1 MDKYE
6 YKVRL
11 QEIKD
16 LIAKGEYVEAASIAD
31 TIDWTRVKSVMML
44 CTISD
49 LYKINRRLEDARDLL
64 LLAYDRY
71 PGGRSIVYSLCE
83 LFIKMGD
90 VVQAVEYYKE
100 FVQIAPKD
108 TGRYIL
114 QYKLYEAQDV
124 SIEERIEVLKELKS
138 KEYTEK
144 WAYELAYLY
153 HRIGLATKC
162 VEECDELIL
171 WFGEG
176 RYVMKA
182 MELKM
187 LHEPLTPS
195 QEEKYAEMKGEI
207 VRQKA
212 AEETGEVYPEAPE
225 EEKPEEEVDESPTK
239 EILMSDPDDIQVKV
253 MNVGQYD
260 TINMQKE
267 LAANMK
273 ELWDQKTDKEPEAE
287 GDTDLQETKR
297 LDSLADA
304 LEDFTMAETKVIET
318 DAVKEALNQPEEQG
332 EVFFGETSEM
342 TPVSVEDG
350 ASEITEETL
359 EQPMEAEILP
369 EEASFDDTIT
379 AATEEPDEEAAST
392 AAQTA
397 SGADETGI
405 AQAASAAGMNASVSV
420 GEENVSAADLNVSA
434 SAAENAEAISD
445 VEAPAQDGQGTV
457 SETAA
462 PKEEIQE
469 EITKEEEPETVVLPT
484 REIEEHINAQPA
496 MKPRIAATIDPHKPL
511 PEGMEKML
519 GMEYDGQISMVVPEA
534 EQVEKQITG
543 QISLED
549 VLAEWERVKKENE
562 QKRMEEVQQHILQQ
576 TGAMFTEFEAAT
588 RDGLLEKLEKGK
600 TIPADE
606 VEELEE
612 YQEPGQ
618 EDGEDYEE
626 PAGQDEFLD
635 ESYDD
640 YEEPVENAEEYT
652 GEEDAFAEEA
662 GEYAED
668 EAFDEDEAGD
678 YVEPVEAAEAEE
690 EFYEED
696 ADTADETDA
705 DDFEDA
711 ENDFDADDAEATGEG
726 ADEEA
731 AYETEADADEEAAE
745 DINADSKANDK
756 TAGKAG
762 TDTDA
767 EDIDAD
773 GETAEDEGADSETA
787 EEAGTDDAQDTETD
801 AADAKETDAEPAEEA
816 SADKADRKNVSR
828 DAAAKGK
835 KAPGQ
840 KNGKPVRKAGGKEQ
854 GRRLT
859 AEEKELFG
867 SYLQNKHTRE
877 QILNAIDKISL
888 AAYTGNIILTG
899 EEGMDT
905 LTLAKKLMKEV
916 QQTDSNF
923 SGKIAKI
930 SSESLNKK
938 GIAPVFDRI
947 VNGAL
952 IIQKANKLTDD
963 SVKDMQKAMNQEH
976 KGMIVILEDT
986 KGGAH
991 KLLKK
996 HPELKELFN
1005 IEIHVEA
1012 LDNDSLVSYGRK
1024 YAEEQEYGMDE
1035 MGVLALHTCI
1045 AERQTIDHIVTIEE
1059 VKDIIDDA
1067 IQHANKKTLGHF
1079 FDIIVAK
1086 RYDEEDRIILREN
1099 DFR

>member
-31 TIDWTRVKSVMML
+31 TIDWTKVKSVMML

-138 KEYTEK
+138 KEYIEK

-318 DAVKEALNQPEEQG
+318 DAVKEALNQSEEQG

-342 TPVSVEDG
+342 TPVSAEESS
-350 ASEITEETL
+350 AEITEETL
-359 EQPMEAEILP
+359 EQPMEAPVQSGQSTVP
-369 EEASFDDTIT
+369 EA
-379 AATEEPDEEAAST
+379 
-392 AAQTA
+392 
-397 SGADETGI
+397 
-405 AQAASAAGMNASVSV
+405 
-420 GEENVSAADLNVSA
+420 
-434 SAAENAEAISD
+434 
-445 VEAPAQDGQGTV
+445 
-457 SETAA
+457 AA
-462 PKEEIQE
+462 PKAEEKQE
-469 EITKEEEPETVVLPT
+469 AEEPQEEEPETVVLPA
-484 REIEEHINAQPA
+484 REIEEHINAQPV

-600 TIPADE
+600 TIPTDE

-612 YQEPGQ
+612 YYEPAQ
-618 EDGEDYEE
+618 EDGENYEE
-626 PAGQDEFLD
+626 PAEQDEFLD

-640 YEEPVENAEEYT
+640 YEEPVENTEEYT
-652 GEEDAFAEEA
+652 EEPNAADADIEVEEEPDAADADIDVEEEPDTADAEAEGEAAEEA
-662 GEYAED
+662 VDDTAAEK
-668 EAFDEDEAGD
+668 AGTE
-678 YVEPVEAAEAEE
+678 EPDAADTEAEE
-690 EFYEED
+690 EADATD
-696 ADTADETDA
+696 ADTEVGEEAAATEAAAEAVEDDVKDAETDA
-705 DDFEDA
+705 
-711 ENDFDADDAEATGEG
+711 
-726 ADEEA
+726 
-731 AYETEADADEEAAE
+731 
-745 DINADSKANDK
+745 
-756 TAGKAG
+756 
-762 TDTDA
+762 
-767 EDIDAD
+767 
-773 GETAEDEGADSETA
+773 
-787 EEAGTDDAQDTETD
+787 
-801 AADAKETDAEPAEEA
+801 
-816 SADKADRKNVSR
+816 VV
-828 DAAAKGK
+828 KGK

-840 KNGKPVRKAGGKEQ
+840 KKGKPVRKAGKEQ

-952 IIQKANKLTDD
+952 IIQKASKLSDD
-963 SVKDMQKAMNQEH
+963 SVKDMQKVMNQEH

-986 KGGAH
+986 RGGAH

-1067 IQHANKKTLGHF
+1067 IQHANRKTLGHF

>member
-31 TIDWTRVKSVMML
+31 TIDWTKVKSVMML

-138 KEYTEK
+138 KEYIEK

-318 DAVKEALNQPEEQG
+318 DAVKEALNQSEEQG

-342 TPVSVEDG
+342 TPVSAEESS
-350 ASEITEETL
+350 AEITEETL
-359 EQPMEAEILP
+359 EQPMEAPVQSGQSTVP
-369 EEASFDDTIT
+369 EA
-379 AATEEPDEEAAST
+379 
-392 AAQTA
+392 
-397 SGADETGI
+397 
-405 AQAASAAGMNASVSV
+405 
-420 GEENVSAADLNVSA
+420 
-434 SAAENAEAISD
+434 
-445 VEAPAQDGQGTV
+445 
-457 SETAA
+457 AA
-462 PKEEIQE
+462 PKAEEKQE
-469 EITKEEEPETVVLPT
+469 AEEPQEEEPETVVLPT
-484 REIEEHINAQPA
+484 KEIEEHINAQPA

-600 TIPADE
+600 TIPTDE

-612 YQEPGQ
+612 YYEPAQ

-626 PAGQDEFLD
+626 PAEQDEFLD

-640 YEEPVENAEEYT
+640 YEEPVENTEEYT
-652 GEEDAFAEEA
+652 EESEA
-662 GEYAED
+662 I
-668 EAFDEDEAGD
+668 
-678 YVEPVEAAEAEE
+678 AADTEAEE
-690 EFYEED
+690 E
-696 ADTADETDA
+696 A
-705 DDFEDA
+705 
-711 ENDFDADDAEATGEG
+711 
-726 ADEEA
+726 
-731 AYETEADADEEAAE
+731 
-745 DINADSKANDK
+745 
-756 TAGKAG
+756 
-762 TDTDA
+762 
-767 EDIDAD
+767 
-773 GETAEDEGADSETA
+773 
-787 EEAGTDDAQDTETD
+787 D
-801 AADAKETDAEPAEEA
+801 AADADIEVEEEPDAADADIEVEEEPDAADAEAEGEAAEEA
-816 SADKADRKNVSR
+816 VDDTAAEKAGTEEP
-828 DAAAKGK
+828 DAADTEAEEEPDATDADTEVGEEADATEAAAEAAKDDVKDAETDAKGK

-840 KNGKPVRKAGGKEQ
+840 KKGKPVRKAGKEQ

-905 LTLAKKLMKEV
+905 LTLAKKLMREV

-952 IIQKANKLTDD
+952 IIQKANKLSDD
-963 SVKDMQKAMNQEH
+963 SIKDMQKVMNQEH

-986 KGGAH
+986 RGGAH

-1067 IQHANKKTLGHF
+1067 IQHANRKTLGHF

>member
-138 KEYTEK
+138 KEYIEK

-212 AEETGEVYPEAPE
+212 AEEAGEVYPETPE

-239 EILMSDPDDIQVKV
+239 EILTSDPDDIQVKV

-318 DAVKEALNQPEEQG
+318 DAVKEALNQSEEQG

-342 TPVSVEDG
+342 TPVSAEESS
-350 ASEITEETL
+350 AEITEETL
-359 EQPMEAEILP
+359 EQPMEAP
-369 EEASFDDTIT
+369 VQSGQ
-379 AATEEPDEEAAST
+379 ST
-392 AAQTA
+392 VPVA
-397 SGADETGI
+397 
-405 AQAASAAGMNASVSV
+405 
-420 GEENVSAADLNVSA
+420 
-434 SAAENAEAISD
+434 
-445 VEAPAQDGQGTV
+445 
-457 SETAA
+457 AA
-462 PKEEIQE
+462 PKAEEPQE
-469 EITKEEEPETVVLPT
+469 EVLQEEVLQEEEPETVVLPA
-484 REIEEHINAQPA
+484 REIEEHINAQPV

-519 GMEYDGQISMVVPEA
+519 GMEYDGQISMVVPET

-612 YQEPGQ
+612 YHEPAQ

-626 PAGQDEFLD
+626 PAEQDEFLD

-640 YEEPVENAEEYT
+640 YEEPVENTEEYT
-652 GEEDAFAEEA
+652 EEPDTADTEAEGEAAEEA
-662 GEYAED
+662 VDDATADTEVEEEPDAADTEAE
-668 EAFDEDEAGD
+668 G
-678 YVEPVEAAEAEE
+678 EAAEEAVDDAAADTEVEEESDAAATEAEGEAAEE
-690 EFYEED
+690 AVD
-696 ADTADETDA
+696 DAAADTEVEEEPDATDAAAEAVEDDVKDAETDA
-705 DDFEDA
+705 
-711 ENDFDADDAEATGEG
+711 
-726 ADEEA
+726 
-731 AYETEADADEEAAE
+731 
-745 DINADSKANDK
+745 
-756 TAGKAG
+756 
-762 TDTDA
+762 
-767 EDIDAD
+767 
-773 GETAEDEGADSETA
+773 
-787 EEAGTDDAQDTETD
+787 
-801 AADAKETDAEPAEEA
+801 
-816 SADKADRKNVSR
+816 V
-828 DAAAKGK
+828 AKGK

-840 KNGKPVRKAGGKEQ
+840 KKGKPVRKAGKEQ

-952 IIQKANKLTDD
+952 IIQKANKLSDD
-963 SVKDMQKAMNQEH
+963 SVKDMQKVMNQEH

-986 KGGAH
+986 RGGAH

-1067 IQHANKKTLGHF
+1067 IQHANRKTLGHF

>member
-31 TIDWTRVKSVMML
+31 TIDWTKVKSVMML

-273 ELWDQKTDKEPEAE
+273 ELWDRKTDKEPEAE

-318 DAVKEALNQPEEQG
+318 DAVKEALNRPEEQG

-342 TPVSVEDG
+342 TPLSVEDG

-392 AAQTA
+392 AAQTV
-397 SGADETGI
+397 SGTDEAGI
-405 AQAASAAGMNASVSV
+405 AHVASV
-420 GEENVSAADLNVSA
+420 ADVNVSA
-434 SAAENAEAISD
+434 SAAENAEAVSD
-445 VEAPAQDGQGTV
+445 AEATAQDGQGTV

-462 PKEEIQE
+462 PKAEEIQE
-469 EITKEEEPETVVLPT
+469 EITEEEEPETVVLPT
-484 REIEEHINAQPA
+484 KEIEEHINAQPV

-600 TIPADE
+600 TVPADE

-612 YQEPGQ
+612 YQEPDQ

-626 PAGQDEFLD
+626 PAEQDEFPD

-652 GEEDAFAEEA
+652 GEEEAFAEEA
-662 GEYAED
+662 GEYTED
-668 EAFDEDEAGD
+668 EAFDEDEAED
-678 YVEPVEAAEAEE
+678 YVEPVEAAEEA
-690 EFYEED
+690 
-696 ADTADETDA
+696 
-705 DDFEDA
+705 
-711 ENDFDADDAEATGEG
+711 DAEA
-726 ADEEA
+726 A
-731 AYETEADADEEAAE
+731 
-745 DINADSKANDK
+745 K
-756 TAGKAG
+756 
-762 TDTDA
+762 
-767 EDIDAD
+767 
-773 GETAEDEGADSETA
+773 
-787 EEAGTDDAQDTETD
+787 DTETD
-801 AADAKETDAEPAEEA
+801 AADTQETDAADAQETDAADAQETDAADAQETDVEAAEEA
-816 SADKADRKNVSR
+816 SADKADRKNVSG

-835 KAPGQ
+835 KAPVQ
-840 KNGKPVRKAGGKEQ
+840 KNGKPVRKTGGKEQ

-916 QQTDSNF
+916 QQTDNNF

-996 HPELKELFN
+996 YPELKELFN

>member
-31 TIDWTRVKSVMML
+31 TIDWTKVKSVMML

-138 KEYTEK
+138 KEYIEK

-212 AEETGEVYPEAPE
+212 AEEAGEVYPEAPE

-239 EILMSDPDDIQVKV
+239 EILTSDPDDIQVKV

-318 DAVKEALNQPEEQG
+318 DAVKEALNQSEEQG

-342 TPVSVEDG
+342 TPVSAEESS
-350 ASEITEETL
+350 AEITEETL
-359 EQPMEAEILP
+359 EQPMEAPVQSGQSTVP
-369 EEASFDDTIT
+369 EA
-379 AATEEPDEEAAST
+379 
-392 AAQTA
+392 
-397 SGADETGI
+397 
-405 AQAASAAGMNASVSV
+405 
-420 GEENVSAADLNVSA
+420 
-434 SAAENAEAISD
+434 
-445 VEAPAQDGQGTV
+445 
-457 SETAA
+457 AA
-462 PKEEIQE
+462 PKAEEKQE
-469 EITKEEEPETVVLPT
+469 AEEPQEEEPETVVLPA
-484 REIEEHINAQPA
+484 REIEEHINAQPV

-600 TIPADE
+600 TIPSDE

-612 YQEPGQ
+612 YYEPAQ

-626 PAGQDEFLD
+626 PAEQDEFLD

-640 YEEPVENAEEYT
+640 YEEPVENTEEYT
-652 GEEDAFAEEA
+652 EESEAIDA
-662 GEYAED
+662 D
-668 EAFDEDEAGD
+668 T
-678 YVEPVEAAEAEE
+678 EAEE
-690 EFYEED
+690 EPNAAAADTEAEEEPD
-696 ADTADETDA
+696 AADADTEEEEEVDAADAEAAGEAAEEAVDDTAAEKAGTEEPDAADTEAEEEADTADA
-705 DDFEDA
+705 DTEV
-711 ENDFDADDAEATGEG
+711 GE
-726 ADEEA
+726 
-731 AYETEADADEEAAE
+731 EADATEAAAEAVE
-745 DINADSKANDK
+745 DDVK
-756 TAGKAG
+756 
-762 TDTDA
+762 DA
-767 EDIDAD
+767 E
-773 GETAEDEGADSETA
+773 
-787 EEAGTDDAQDTETD
+787 TD
-801 AADAKETDAEPAEEA
+801 
-816 SADKADRKNVSR
+816 
-828 DAAAKGK
+828 AKGK

-840 KNGKPVRKAGGKEQ
+840 KKGKPVRKAGKEQ
-854 GRRLT
+854 GRRFT

-952 IIQKANKLTDD
+952 IIQKANKLSDD
-963 SVKDMQKAMNQEH
+963 SVKDMQKVMNQEH

-986 KGGAH
+986 RGGAH

-1067 IQHANKKTLGHF
+1067 IQHANRKTLGHF

>member
-31 TIDWTRVKSVMML
+31 TIDWTKVKSVMML

-138 KEYTEK
+138 KEYIEK

-212 AEETGEVYPEAPE
+212 AEEAGEVYPEAPE

-239 EILMSDPDDIQVKV
+239 EILTSDPDDIQVKV

-318 DAVKEALNQPEEQG
+318 DAVKEALNQSEEQG

-342 TPVSVEDG
+342 TPVSAEESS
-350 ASEITEETL
+350 AEITEETL
-359 EQPMEAEILP
+359 EQPMEAPVQSGQSTVP
-369 EEASFDDTIT
+369 EA
-379 AATEEPDEEAAST
+379 
-392 AAQTA
+392 
-397 SGADETGI
+397 
-405 AQAASAAGMNASVSV
+405 
-420 GEENVSAADLNVSA
+420 
-434 SAAENAEAISD
+434 
-445 VEAPAQDGQGTV
+445 
-457 SETAA
+457 AA
-462 PKEEIQE
+462 PKAEEKQE
-469 EITKEEEPETVVLPT
+469 AEEPQEEEPETVVLPA
-484 REIEEHINAQPA
+484 REIEEHINAQPV

-600 TIPADE
+600 TIPTDE

-612 YQEPGQ
+612 YYEPAQ
-618 EDGEDYEE
+618 EDGENYEE
-626 PAGQDEFLD
+626 PAEQDEFLD

-640 YEEPVENAEEYT
+640 YEEPVENTEEYT
-652 GEEDAFAEEA
+652 EESEAIDA
-662 GEYAED
+662 D
-668 EAFDEDEAGD
+668 T
-678 YVEPVEAAEAEE
+678 EAEE
-690 EFYEED
+690 EPGAADADIEVEEEPNAAAAD
-696 ADTADETDA
+696 TEVEEEPDTAD
-705 DDFEDA
+705 
-711 ENDFDADDAEATGEG
+711 AEAEG
-726 ADEEA
+726 
-731 AYETEADADEEAAE
+731 EAAE
-745 DINADSKANDK
+745 EAVDDTAAEK
-756 TAGKAG
+756 TG
-762 TDTDA
+762 T
-767 EDIDAD
+767 
-773 GETAEDEGADSETA
+773 
-787 EEAGTDDAQDTETD
+787 EEPD
-801 AADAKETDAEPAEEA
+801 AADADTEVEEEPDTTDADTEVEEEPDATDAAAEAVEDDVKDAETDA
-816 SADKADRKNVSR
+816 VV
-828 DAAAKGK
+828 KGK

-840 KNGKPVRKAGGKEQ
+840 KKGKPVRKAGKEQ

-952 IIQKANKLTDD
+952 IIQKASKLSDD
-963 SVKDMQKAMNQEH
+963 SVKDMQKVMNQEH

-1035 MGVLALHTCI
+1035 MGILALHTCI

-1067 IQHANKKTLGHF
+1067 IQHANRKTLGHF

>member
-138 KEYTEK
+138 KEYIEK

-212 AEETGEVYPEAPE
+212 AEEAGEVYPETPK

-239 EILMSDPDDIQVKV
+239 EILTSDPDDIQVKV

-318 DAVKEALNQPEEQG
+318 DAVKEALNQSEEQG

-342 TPVSVEDG
+342 TPVSAEESS
-350 ASEITEETL
+350 AEITEETL
-359 EQPMEAEILP
+359 EQPMEAPVQSGQSTVP
-369 EEASFDDTIT
+369 EA
-379 AATEEPDEEAAST
+379 
-392 AAQTA
+392 
-397 SGADETGI
+397 
-405 AQAASAAGMNASVSV
+405 
-420 GEENVSAADLNVSA
+420 
-434 SAAENAEAISD
+434 
-445 VEAPAQDGQGTV
+445 
-457 SETAA
+457 AA
-462 PKEEIQE
+462 PKAEEKQ
-469 EITKEEEPETVVLPT
+469 EEEPQEEEPQTVVLPA
-484 REIEEHINAQPA
+484 REIEEHINAQPV

-600 TIPADE
+600 TIPTDE

-612 YQEPGQ
+612 YYEPAQ

-626 PAGQDEFLD
+626 PAEQDEFLD

-640 YEEPVENAEEYT
+640 YEEPVENTEEYT
-652 GEEDAFAEEA
+652 EESEAIDA
-662 GEYAED
+662 D
-668 EAFDEDEAGD
+668 T
-678 YVEPVEAAEAEE
+678 EAEE
-690 EFYEED
+690 EPNAADADIEVEEEPNAAD
-696 ADTADETDA
+696 ADTEVEEEPDTA
-705 DDFEDA
+705 
-711 ENDFDADDAEATGEG
+711 DAEAEG
-726 ADEEA
+726 
-731 AYETEADADEEAAE
+731 EAAE
-745 DINADSKANDK
+745 EAVDD
-756 TAGKAG
+756 TAAEKAG
-762 TDTDA
+762 T
-767 EDIDAD
+767 
-773 GETAEDEGADSETA
+773 
-787 EEAGTDDAQDTETD
+787 EEPD
-801 AADAKETDAEPAEEA
+801 AADADTEVEEEPDATDADTEAGEEPDATDAAAEAVEDDVKDAETDAVVK
-816 SADKADRKNVSR
+816 D
-828 DAAAKGK
+828 K

-840 KNGKPVRKAGGKEQ
+840 KKGKPVRKAGKEQ

-952 IIQKANKLTDD
+952 IIQKASKLSDD
-963 SVKDMQKAMNQEH
+963 SVKDMQKVMNQEH

-986 KGGAH
+986 RGGAH

-1067 IQHANKKTLGHF
+1067 IQHANRKTLGHF

>member
-31 TIDWTRVKSVMML
+31 TIDWTKVKSVMML

-138 KEYTEK
+138 KEYIEK

-212 AEETGEVYPEAPE
+212 AEEAGEVYPETPE

-239 EILMSDPDDIQVKV
+239 EILTSDPDDIQVKV

-318 DAVKEALNQPEEQG
+318 DAVKEALNQSEEQG

-342 TPVSVEDG
+342 TP
-350 ASEITEETL
+350 ASAEESSAEITEETL
-359 EQPMEAEILP
+359 EQPMEAPVQSGQSTVP
-369 EEASFDDTIT
+369 EA
-379 AATEEPDEEAAST
+379 
-392 AAQTA
+392 
-397 SGADETGI
+397 
-405 AQAASAAGMNASVSV
+405 
-420 GEENVSAADLNVSA
+420 
-434 SAAENAEAISD
+434 
-445 VEAPAQDGQGTV
+445 
-457 SETAA
+457 AA
-462 PKEEIQE
+462 PKAEEKQE
-469 EITKEEEPETVVLPT
+469 AEEPQEEEPETVVLPT
-484 REIEEHINAQPA
+484 KEIEEHINAQPA

-600 TIPADE
+600 TIPTDE

-612 YQEPGQ
+612 YYEPAQ

-626 PAGQDEFLD
+626 PAEQDEFLD

-640 YEEPVENAEEYT
+640 YEEPVENTEEYT
-652 GEEDAFAEEA
+652 EESEA
-662 GEYAED
+662 I
-668 EAFDEDEAGD
+668 
-678 YVEPVEAAEAEE
+678 AADTEAEE
-690 EFYEED
+690 E
-696 ADTADETDA
+696 A
-705 DDFEDA
+705 
-711 ENDFDADDAEATGEG
+711 
-726 ADEEA
+726 
-731 AYETEADADEEAAE
+731 
-745 DINADSKANDK
+745 
-756 TAGKAG
+756 
-762 TDTDA
+762 
-767 EDIDAD
+767 
-773 GETAEDEGADSETA
+773 
-787 EEAGTDDAQDTETD
+787 D
-801 AADAKETDAEPAEEA
+801 AADADIEVEEEPDAADADIEVEEEPDAADAEAEGEAAEEA
-816 SADKADRKNVSR
+816 VDDTAAEKAGTEEP
-828 DAAAKGK
+828 DAADTEAEEEPDATDADTEVGEEADATEAAAEAAKDDVKDAETDAKGK

-840 KNGKPVRKAGGKEQ
+840 KKGKPVRKAGKEQ

-905 LTLAKKLMKEV
+905 LTLAKKLMREV

-952 IIQKANKLTDD
+952 IIQKANKLSDD
-963 SVKDMQKAMNQEH
+963 SIKDMQKVMNQEH

-986 KGGAH
+986 RGGAH

-1067 IQHANKKTLGHF
+1067 IQHANRKTLGHF

>member
-31 TIDWTRVKSVMML
+31 TIDWTKVKSVMML

-138 KEYTEK
+138 KEYIEK

-212 AEETGEVYPEAPE
+212 AEEAGEVYPEAPE

-239 EILMSDPDDIQVKV
+239 EILTSDPDDIQVKV

-342 TPVSVEDG
+342 TPVSAEESS
-350 ASEITEETL
+350 AEITEETL
-359 EQPMEAEILP
+359 EQPMEAPVQSGQSTVP
-369 EEASFDDTIT
+369 EA
-379 AATEEPDEEAAST
+379 
-392 AAQTA
+392 
-397 SGADETGI
+397 
-405 AQAASAAGMNASVSV
+405 
-420 GEENVSAADLNVSA
+420 
-434 SAAENAEAISD
+434 
-445 VEAPAQDGQGTV
+445 
-457 SETAA
+457 AA
-462 PKEEIQE
+462 PKAEEKQE
-469 EITKEEEPETVVLPT
+469 AEEPQEEEPETVVLPA
-484 REIEEHINAQPA
+484 REIEEHINAQPV

-600 TIPADE
+600 TIPTDE

-612 YQEPGQ
+612 YYEPAQ

-626 PAGQDEFLD
+626 PAEQDEFLD

-640 YEEPVENAEEYT
+640 YEEPVENTEEYT
-652 GEEDAFAEEA
+652 EESEAIAADIEVEEEPDAAAADTEVEEEPDTADAEAEGEAAEEA
-662 GEYAED
+662 VDDTAAEKAGTEEPD
-668 EAFDEDEAGD
+668 TTDTDTEAGE
-678 YVEPVEAAEAEE
+678 EPDATDAAAEAV
-690 EFYEED
+690 ED
-696 ADTADETDA
+696 DVKDAETDA
-705 DDFEDA
+705 
-711 ENDFDADDAEATGEG
+711 
-726 ADEEA
+726 
-731 AYETEADADEEAAE
+731 
-745 DINADSKANDK
+745 
-756 TAGKAG
+756 
-762 TDTDA
+762 
-767 EDIDAD
+767 
-773 GETAEDEGADSETA
+773 
-787 EEAGTDDAQDTETD
+787 
-801 AADAKETDAEPAEEA
+801 
-816 SADKADRKNVSR
+816 VV
-828 DAAAKGK
+828 KGK

-840 KNGKPVRKAGGKEQ
+840 KKGKPVRKAGKEQ

-952 IIQKANKLTDD
+952 IIQKANKLSDD
-963 SVKDMQKAMNQEH
+963 SVKDMQKVMNQEH

-986 KGGAH
+986 RGGAH

-1067 IQHANKKTLGHF
+1067 IQHANRKTLGHF

>member
-31 TIDWTRVKSVMML
+31 TIDWTKVKSVMML

-138 KEYTEK
+138 KEYIEK

-318 DAVKEALNQPEEQG
+318 DAVKEALNQSEEQG

-342 TPVSVEDG
+342 TPVSAEESS
-350 ASEITEETL
+350 AEITEETL
-359 EQPMEAEILP
+359 EQPMEAPVQSGQSTVP
-369 EEASFDDTIT
+369 EAT
-379 AATEEPDEEAAST
+379 APKAEEKQEVEEP
-392 AAQTA
+392 Q
-397 SGADETGI
+397 
-405 AQAASAAGMNASVSV
+405 
-420 GEENVSAADLNVSA
+420 
-434 SAAENAEAISD
+434 
-445 VEAPAQDGQGTV
+445 
-457 SETAA
+457 
-462 PKEEIQE
+462 
-469 EITKEEEPETVVLPT
+469 EEEPETVVLPT
-484 REIEEHINAQPA
+484 KEIEEHINAQPA

-600 TIPADE
+600 TIPTDE

-612 YQEPGQ
+612 YYEPAQ
-618 EDGEDYEE
+618 EDGEDYEDSAE
-626 PAGQDEFLD
+626 QDEFLD

-640 YEEPVENAEEYT
+640 YEEPVENTEEYM
-652 GEEDAFAEEA
+652 EESEA
-662 GEYAED
+662 INAD
-668 EAFDEDEAGD
+668 T
-678 YVEPVEAAEAEE
+678 EAEE
-690 EFYEED
+690 EP
-696 ADTADETDA
+696 
-705 DDFEDA
+705 
-711 ENDFDADDAEATGEG
+711 
-726 ADEEA
+726 
-731 AYETEADADEEAAE
+731 
-745 DINADSKANDK
+745 
-756 TAGKAG
+756 
-762 TDTDA
+762 
-767 EDIDAD
+767 
-773 GETAEDEGADSETA
+773 
-787 EEAGTDDAQDTETD
+787 D
-801 AADAKETDAEPAEEA
+801 AADADIEVEEEPDAADADIEVEEEPDTADAEAEGEAAEEAVDDTAAEKAGTEEPDAADTEAEEEPDATDADTEVGEEADATEAAKDDVKDAETDA
-816 SADKADRKNVSR
+816 VV
-828 DAAAKGK
+828 KGK

-840 KNGKPVRKAGGKEQ
+840 NKGKPVRKAGKEQ
-854 GRRLT
+854 SRRLT

-867 SYLQNKHTRE
+867 SFLQNKHTRE

-952 IIQKANKLTDD
+952 IIQKANKLSDD
-963 SVKDMQKAMNQEH
+963 SVKDMQKVMNQEH

-986 KGGAH
+986 RGGAH

-996 HPELKELFN
+996 HSELKELFN

-1067 IQHANKKTLGHF
+1067 IQHANRKTLGHF

>member
-31 TIDWTRVKSVMML
+31 TIDWTKVKSVMML

-138 KEYTEK
+138 KEYIEK

-212 AEETGEVYPEAPE
+212 AEEAGEVYPETPE

-239 EILMSDPDDIQVKV
+239 EILTSDPDDIQVKV

-318 DAVKEALNQPEEQG
+318 DAVKEALNQSEEQG

-342 TPVSVEDG
+342 TPVSAEESS
-350 ASEITEETL
+350 AEITEETL
-359 EQPMEAEILP
+359 EQPMEAPVQSGQSTVP
-369 EEASFDDTIT
+369 EA
-379 AATEEPDEEAAST
+379 
-392 AAQTA
+392 
-397 SGADETGI
+397 
-405 AQAASAAGMNASVSV
+405 
-420 GEENVSAADLNVSA
+420 
-434 SAAENAEAISD
+434 
-445 VEAPAQDGQGTV
+445 
-457 SETAA
+457 AA
-462 PKEEIQE
+462 PKAEEKQ
-469 EITKEEEPETVVLPT
+469 EEEPQEEEPQTVVLPA
-484 REIEEHINAQPA
+484 REIEEHINAQPV

-600 TIPADE
+600 TIPTDE

-612 YQEPGQ
+612 YYEPTQ

-626 PAGQDEFLD
+626 PAEQDEFLD

-640 YEEPVENAEEYT
+640 YEEPVENTEEYT
-652 GEEDAFAEEA
+652 EESEAIDVDTEVEEEPDAAAADIEVEEEPDAAAADTEAEE
-662 GEYAED
+662 
-668 EAFDEDEAGD
+668 
-678 YVEPVEAAEAEE
+678 EPDATAAEAEGEAAE
-690 EFYEED
+690 EAVDDTAAEKAGTEEPDAADTEAEEEVEAID
-696 ADTADETDA
+696 ADTEV
-705 DDFEDA
+705 
-711 ENDFDADDAEATGEG
+711 GE
-726 ADEEA
+726 
-731 AYETEADADEEAAE
+731 EADATEAAAKAVE
-745 DINADSKANDK
+745 DDVK
-756 TAGKAG
+756 
-762 TDTDA
+762 DA
-767 EDIDAD
+767 E
-773 GETAEDEGADSETA
+773 
-787 EEAGTDDAQDTETD
+787 TD
-801 AADAKETDAEPAEEA
+801 
-816 SADKADRKNVSR
+816 
-828 DAAAKGK
+828 AKGK

-840 KNGKPVRKAGGKEQ
+840 KKGKPVRKAGMEQ
-854 GRRLT
+854 GRRFT

-952 IIQKANKLTDD
+952 IIQKANKLSDD
-963 SVKDMQKAMNQEH
+963 SVKDMQKVMNQEH

-986 KGGAH
+986 RGGAH

-1067 IQHANKKTLGHF
+1067 IQHANRKTLGHF

>member
-138 KEYTEK
+138 KEYIEK

-212 AEETGEVYPEAPE
+212 AEEAGEVYPETQE

-239 EILMSDPDDIQVKV
+239 EILTSDPDDIQVKV

-318 DAVKEALNQPEEQG
+318 DAVKEALNQSEEQG

-342 TPVSVEDG
+342 TPVSAEE
-350 ASEITEETL
+350 SSPEITEETL
-359 EQPMEAEILP
+359 EQPMEAPVQSGQSTVP
-369 EEASFDDTIT
+369 EA
-379 AATEEPDEEAAST
+379 
-392 AAQTA
+392 
-397 SGADETGI
+397 
-405 AQAASAAGMNASVSV
+405 
-420 GEENVSAADLNVSA
+420 
-434 SAAENAEAISD
+434 
-445 VEAPAQDGQGTV
+445 
-457 SETAA
+457 AA
-462 PKEEIQE
+462 PKAEEPQE
-469 EITKEEEPETVVLPT
+469 EELQEEVLQEEEPETVVLPA
-484 REIEEHINAQPA
+484 REIEEHINAQPV

-612 YQEPGQ
+612 YHEPAQ
-618 EDGEDYEE
+618 EDGENYEE
-626 PAGQDEFLD
+626 LAEQDEFLD

-640 YEEPVENAEEYT
+640 YEEPVENTEEYT
-652 GEEDAFAEEA
+652 EEPDTADAEAEGEAAEEA
-662 GEYAED
+662 VDDAAADIEVEEEPDTADADIEVEEEPDAADTEAE
-668 EAFDEDEAGD
+668 G
-678 YVEPVEAAEAEE
+678 EAAEEAVDNAAADTEVEEEPDAADTEAEGEAAEE
-690 EFYEED
+690 AVD
-696 ADTADETDA
+696 DAAADTEVEEEPDATEAAAEAVEDDVKDAETDA
-705 DDFEDA
+705 
-711 ENDFDADDAEATGEG
+711 
-726 ADEEA
+726 
-731 AYETEADADEEAAE
+731 
-745 DINADSKANDK
+745 
-756 TAGKAG
+756 
-762 TDTDA
+762 
-767 EDIDAD
+767 
-773 GETAEDEGADSETA
+773 
-787 EEAGTDDAQDTETD
+787 
-801 AADAKETDAEPAEEA
+801 
-816 SADKADRKNVSR
+816 V
-828 DAAAKGK
+828 AKGK

-840 KNGKPVRKAGGKEQ
+840 KKGKPVRKAGKEQ

-952 IIQKANKLTDD
+952 IIQKANKLSDD
-963 SVKDMQKAMNQEH
+963 SVKDMQKVMNQEH

-1067 IQHANKKTLGHF
+1067 IQHANRKTLGHF

>member
-31 TIDWTRVKSVMML
+31 TIDWTKVKSVMML

-138 KEYTEK
+138 KEYIEK

-212 AEETGEVYPEAPE
+212 AEEAGEVYPEAPE

-239 EILMSDPDDIQVKV
+239 EILTSDPDDIQVKV

-342 TPVSVEDG
+342 TPVSAEESS
-350 ASEITEETL
+350 AEITEETL

-369 EEASFDDTIT
+369 KEASFDDNIT
-379 AATEEPDEEAAST
+379 AATEEPE
-392 AAQTA
+392 Q
-397 SGADETGI
+397 
-405 AQAASAAGMNASVSV
+405 V
-420 GEENVSAADLNVSA
+420 
-434 SAAENAEAISD
+434 
-445 VEAPAQDGQGTV
+445 GQGTA
-457 SETAA
+457 SETTA
-462 PKEEIQE
+462 PKAEEIRE
-469 EITKEEEPETVVLPT
+469 EITEEEEPETVVLPT
-484 REIEEHINAQPA
+484 KEIEEHINAQPA

-600 TIPADE
+600 TIPTDE

-612 YQEPGQ
+612 YYEPAQ

-626 PAGQDEFLD
+626 PAEQDEFLD

-640 YEEPVENAEEYT
+640 YEEPVENTEEYT
-652 GEEDAFAEEA
+652 EESEA
-662 GEYAED
+662 I
-668 EAFDEDEAGD
+668 
-678 YVEPVEAAEAEE
+678 AADTEAEE
-690 EFYEED
+690 EVEAID
-696 ADTADETDA
+696 ADTE
-705 DDFEDA
+705 
-711 ENDFDADDAEATGEG
+711 
-726 ADEEA
+726 
-731 AYETEADADEEAAE
+731 
-745 DINADSKANDK
+745 
-756 TAGKAG
+756 
-762 TDTDA
+762 
-767 EDIDAD
+767 
-773 GETAEDEGADSETA
+773 A
-787 EEAGTDDAQDTETD
+787 EEEPD
-801 AADAKETDAEPAEEA
+801 AADADTEVEEEPDAADAEAEGEAAEEA
-816 SADKADRKNVSR
+816 VDDTAAEKAGTEEP
-828 DAAAKGK
+828 DAADTEAEEEADATDADTEVGEEADATEAAAEAVEDDVKDAETDAKGK

-840 KNGKPVRKAGGKEQ
+840 KKGKPVRKAGKEQ

-952 IIQKANKLTDD
+952 IIQKANKLSDD
-963 SVKDMQKAMNQEH
+963 SVKDMQKVMNQEH

-986 KGGAH
+986 RGGAH

-1067 IQHANKKTLGHF
+1067 IQHANRKTLGHF

>member
-31 TIDWTRVKSVMML
+31 TIDWTKVKSVMML

-138 KEYTEK
+138 KEYIEK

-212 AEETGEVYPEAPE
+212 AEEAGEVYPETPE

-239 EILMSDPDDIQVKV
+239 EILTSDPDDIQVKV

-273 ELWDQKTDKEPEAE
+273 ELWDQKTVFLPEAE

-318 DAVKEALNQPEEQG
+318 DAVKEALNQSEEQG

-342 TPVSVEDG
+342 TPVSAEESS
-350 ASEITEETL
+350 AEITEETL
-359 EQPMEAEILP
+359 EQPMEAPVQSGQSTVP
-369 EEASFDDTIT
+369 EA
-379 AATEEPDEEAAST
+379 
-392 AAQTA
+392 
-397 SGADETGI
+397 
-405 AQAASAAGMNASVSV
+405 
-420 GEENVSAADLNVSA
+420 
-434 SAAENAEAISD
+434 
-445 VEAPAQDGQGTV
+445 
-457 SETAA
+457 AA
-462 PKEEIQE
+462 PKAEEKQ
-469 EITKEEEPETVVLPT
+469 EEEPQEEEPQTVVLPA
-484 REIEEHINAQPA
+484 REIEEHINAQPV

-600 TIPADE
+600 TIPTDE

-612 YQEPGQ
+612 YYEPAQ

-626 PAGQDEFLD
+626 PTEQDEFLD

-640 YEEPVENAEEYT
+640 YEEPVENTEEYT
-652 GEEDAFAEEA
+652 EESEAIDADTEAEEEPDA
-662 GEYAED
+662 ADADIE
-668 EAFDEDEAGD
+668 
-678 YVEPVEAAEAEE
+678 VEEEPNAADADTEVEEEPDTAAAEAEGE
-690 EFYEED
+690 AAAEAVD
-696 ADTADETDA
+696 DTA
-705 DDFEDA
+705 A
-711 ENDFDADDAEATGEG
+711 E
-726 ADEEA
+726 
-731 AYETEADADEEAAE
+731 
-745 DINADSKANDK
+745 
-756 TAGKAG
+756 KAG
-762 TDTDA
+762 T
-767 EDIDAD
+767 
-773 GETAEDEGADSETA
+773 
-787 EEAGTDDAQDTETD
+787 EEPD
-801 AADAKETDAEPAEEA
+801 AADADTEVEEEPDTTDADTEVGEEPDATDAAAEAVEDDVKDAETDAVVK
-816 SADKADRKNVSR
+816 D
-828 DAAAKGK
+828 K

-840 KNGKPVRKAGGKEQ
+840 KKGKPVRKAGKEQ

-952 IIQKANKLTDD
+952 IIQKANKLSDD
-963 SVKDMQKAMNQEH
+963 SVKDMQKVMNQEH

-986 KGGAH
+986 RGGAH

-1067 IQHANKKTLGHF
+1067 IQHANRKTLGHF

>member
-31 TIDWTRVKSVMML
+31 TIDWTKVKSVMML

-138 KEYTEK
+138 KEYIEK

-318 DAVKEALNQPEEQG
+318 DAVKEALNQSEEQG

-342 TPVSVEDG
+342 TPVSAEESS
-350 ASEITEETL
+350 AEITEETL

-369 EEASFDDTIT
+369 KEASFDDNIT
-379 AATEEPDEEAAST
+379 AATEEPE
-392 AAQTA
+392 Q
-397 SGADETGI
+397 
-405 AQAASAAGMNASVSV
+405 V
-420 GEENVSAADLNVSA
+420 
-434 SAAENAEAISD
+434 
-445 VEAPAQDGQGTV
+445 GQGTA
-457 SETAA
+457 SETTA
-462 PKEEIQE
+462 PKAEEIRE
-469 EITKEEEPETVVLPT
+469 EITEEEEPETVVLPA
-484 REIEEHINAQPA
+484 REIEEHINAQPV

-600 TIPADE
+600 TIPTDE

-612 YQEPGQ
+612 YYEPAQ

-626 PAGQDEFLD
+626 PAEQDEFLD

-640 YEEPVENAEEYT
+640 YEESVENTEEYT
-652 GEEDAFAEEA
+652 EESEAIDADTEEEEEPDA
-662 GEYAED
+662 ADADIE
-668 EAFDEDEAGD
+668 
-678 YVEPVEAAEAEE
+678 VEEEPDAVAADAEAEE
-690 EFYEED
+690 EPDATD
-696 ADTADETDA
+696 ADTEVGEEADATEAAEEAVEDDVKDAETDA
-705 DDFEDA
+705 
-711 ENDFDADDAEATGEG
+711 
-726 ADEEA
+726 
-731 AYETEADADEEAAE
+731 
-745 DINADSKANDK
+745 
-756 TAGKAG
+756 
-762 TDTDA
+762 
-767 EDIDAD
+767 
-773 GETAEDEGADSETA
+773 
-787 EEAGTDDAQDTETD
+787 
-801 AADAKETDAEPAEEA
+801 
-816 SADKADRKNVSR
+816 VV
-828 DAAAKGK
+828 KGK

-840 KNGKPVRKAGGKEQ
+840 NKDKPVRKAGKEQ

-952 IIQKANKLTDD
+952 IIQKANKLSDD
-963 SVKDMQKAMNQEH
+963 SVKDMQKVMNQEH

-986 KGGAH
+986 RGGAH

-1067 IQHANKKTLGHF
+1067 IQHANRKTLGHF

>member
-138 KEYTEK
+138 KEYIEK

-212 AEETGEVYPEAPE
+212 AEEAGEVYPETPE

-239 EILMSDPDDIQVKV
+239 EILTSDSDDIQVKV

-304 LEDFTMAETKVIET
+304 LEDFTMAETKVIEN
-318 DAVKEALNQPEEQG
+318 DAVKEALNQSEEQG

-342 TPVSVEDG
+342 TPVSAEESS
-350 ASEITEETL
+350 AEITEETL
-359 EQPMEAEILP
+359 EQPMEAPVQSGQSTVP
-369 EEASFDDTIT
+369 EA
-379 AATEEPDEEAAST
+379 
-392 AAQTA
+392 
-397 SGADETGI
+397 
-405 AQAASAAGMNASVSV
+405 
-420 GEENVSAADLNVSA
+420 
-434 SAAENAEAISD
+434 
-445 VEAPAQDGQGTV
+445 
-457 SETAA
+457 AA
-462 PKEEIQE
+462 PKAEEPQE
-469 EITKEEEPETVVLPT
+469 EVLQEEEPQEEEEPETVVLPA
-484 REIEEHINAQPA
+484 REIEEHINAQPV

-612 YQEPGQ
+612 YHEPAQ
-618 EDGEDYEE
+618 EDGENYEE
-626 PAGQDEFLD
+626 LAEQDEFLD
-635 ESYDD
+635 DSYDD
-640 YEEPVENAEEYT
+640 YEEPVENTEEYT
-652 GEEDAFAEEA
+652 EEPDTADTDFEVEEEPDAADTEAEGEAAEEAVDDAAADIEVEEEPDTADAEAESEAAEEA
-662 GEYAED
+662 G
-668 EAFDEDEAGD
+668 
-678 YVEPVEAAEAEE
+678 
-690 EFYEED
+690 D
-696 ADTADETDA
+696 A
-705 DDFEDA
+705 
-711 ENDFDADDAEATGEG
+711 
-726 ADEEA
+726 
-731 AYETEADADEEAAE
+731 
-745 DINADSKANDK
+745 
-756 TAGKAG
+756 AG
-762 TDTDA
+762 TDT
-767 EDIDAD
+767 
-773 GETAEDEGADSETA
+773 
-787 EEAGTDDAQDTETD
+787 EEEEPD
-801 AADAKETDAEPAEEA
+801 AADAAAEAVEDDVKDAETDA
-816 SADKADRKNVSR
+816 V
-828 DAAAKGK
+828 AKGK

-840 KNGKPVRKAGGKEQ
+840 KKGKPVRKAGKEQ

-952 IIQKANKLTDD
+952 IIQKANKLSDD
-963 SVKDMQKAMNQEH
+963 SVKDMQKVMNQEH

-986 KGGAH
+986 RGGAH

-1067 IQHANKKTLGHF
+1067 IQHANRKTLGHF

>member
-138 KEYTEK
+138 KEYIEK

-212 AEETGEVYPEAPE
+212 AEEAGEVYPETPE

-239 EILMSDPDDIQVKV
+239 EILASDPDDIQVKV

-318 DAVKEALNQPEEQG
+318 DAVKEALNQSEEQG

-342 TPVSVEDG
+342 TPVSAEESS
-350 ASEITEETL
+350 AEITEETL
-359 EQPMEAEILP
+359 EQPMEAPVQSGQSTVP
-369 EEASFDDTIT
+369 EA
-379 AATEEPDEEAAST
+379 
-392 AAQTA
+392 
-397 SGADETGI
+397 
-405 AQAASAAGMNASVSV
+405 
-420 GEENVSAADLNVSA
+420 
-434 SAAENAEAISD
+434 
-445 VEAPAQDGQGTV
+445 
-457 SETAA
+457 AA
-462 PKEEIQE
+462 PKAEEPQE
-469 EITKEEEPETVVLPT
+469 EELQEEVLQEEEPETVVLPA
-484 REIEEHINAQPA
+484 REIEEHINAQPV

-519 GMEYDGQISMVVPEA
+519 GMEYDGQISMVVPET

-612 YQEPGQ
+612 YHEPAQ
-618 EDGEDYEE
+618 EDGENYEE
-626 PAGQDEFLD
+626 LAEQDEFLD
-635 ESYDD
+635 DSYDD
-640 YEEPVENAEEYT
+640 YEEPVENTEEYT
-652 GEEDAFAEEA
+652 EEPDAADTDFEVEEEPDTADTEAEGEAAEEA
-662 GEYAED
+662 VDDAAADIEVEEEPDAADTEAE
-668 EAFDEDEAGD
+668 G
-678 YVEPVEAAEAEE
+678 EAAEEAVDDA
-690 EFYEED
+690 D
-696 ADTADETDA
+696 ADTEVEEEPDATDAAAEAVEDDVKDAETDA
-705 DDFEDA
+705 
-711 ENDFDADDAEATGEG
+711 
-726 ADEEA
+726 
-731 AYETEADADEEAAE
+731 
-745 DINADSKANDK
+745 
-756 TAGKAG
+756 
-762 TDTDA
+762 
-767 EDIDAD
+767 
-773 GETAEDEGADSETA
+773 
-787 EEAGTDDAQDTETD
+787 
-801 AADAKETDAEPAEEA
+801 
-816 SADKADRKNVSR
+816 V
-828 DAAAKGK
+828 AKGK

-840 KNGKPVRKAGGKEQ
+840 KKGKPVRKAGKEQ

-952 IIQKANKLTDD
+952 IIQKANKLSDD
-963 SVKDMQKAMNQEH
+963 SVKDMQKVMNQEH

-1067 IQHANKKTLGHF
+1067 IQHANRKTLGHF

>member
-31 TIDWTRVKSVMML
+31 TIDWTKVKSVMML

-138 KEYTEK
+138 KEYIEK

-212 AEETGEVYPEAPE
+212 AEEAGEVYPETPE

-239 EILMSDPDDIQVKV
+239 EILTSDSDDIQVKV

-318 DAVKEALNQPEEQG
+318 DAVKEALNQSEEQG

-342 TPVSVEDG
+342 TPVSAEESS
-350 ASEITEETL
+350 AEITEETL
-359 EQPMEAEILP
+359 EQPMEAPIQSGQNTVP
-369 EEASFDDTIT
+369 EA
-379 AATEEPDEEAAST
+379 
-392 AAQTA
+392 
-397 SGADETGI
+397 
-405 AQAASAAGMNASVSV
+405 
-420 GEENVSAADLNVSA
+420 
-434 SAAENAEAISD
+434 
-445 VEAPAQDGQGTV
+445 
-457 SETAA
+457 AA
-462 PKEEIQE
+462 PKAEEKQ
-469 EITKEEEPETVVLPT
+469 EEEPQEEEPQTVVLPA
-484 REIEEHINAQPA
+484 REIEEHINAQPV

-600 TIPADE
+600 TIPTDE

-612 YQEPGQ
+612 YYEPAQ
-618 EDGEDYEE
+618 EDGENYEE
-626 PAGQDEFLD
+626 PAEQDEFLD

-640 YEEPVENAEEYT
+640 YEEPVENTEEYT
-652 GEEDAFAEEA
+652 EESEAIDA
-662 GEYAED
+662 D
-668 EAFDEDEAGD
+668 T
-678 YVEPVEAAEAEE
+678 EAEE
-690 EFYEED
+690 EP
-696 ADTADETDA
+696 
-705 DDFEDA
+705 
-711 ENDFDADDAEATGEG
+711 
-726 ADEEA
+726 
-731 AYETEADADEEAAE
+731 
-745 DINADSKANDK
+745 
-756 TAGKAG
+756 
-762 TDTDA
+762 
-767 EDIDAD
+767 
-773 GETAEDEGADSETA
+773 
-787 EEAGTDDAQDTETD
+787 D
-801 AADAKETDAEPAEEA
+801 AADADIEVEEEPNAADADTEVEEEPDTADADTEVEEEPDAADTEAEEEADATDADTEVGEEAAATEAAAEAVEDDVKDAETDA
-816 SADKADRKNVSR
+816 VV
-828 DAAAKGK
+828 KGK

-840 KNGKPVRKAGGKEQ
+840 KKGKPVRKAGKEQ

-952 IIQKANKLTDD
+952 IIQKANKLSDD
-963 SVKDMQKAMNQEH
+963 SVKDMQKVMNQEH

-986 KGGAH
+986 RGGAH

-1067 IQHANKKTLGHF
+1067 IQHANRKTLGHF

>member
-31 TIDWTRVKSVMML
+31 TIDWTKVKSVMML

-138 KEYTEK
+138 KEYIEK

-212 AEETGEVYPEAPE
+212 AEEAGEVYPETPE

-239 EILMSDPDDIQVKV
+239 EILTSDPDDIQVKV

-318 DAVKEALNQPEEQG
+318 DAVKEALNQSEEQG

-342 TPVSVEDG
+342 TPVSAEESS
-350 ASEITEETL
+350 AEITEETL
-359 EQPMEAEILP
+359 EQPMEAPIQSGQNTVP
-369 EEASFDDTIT
+369 EA
-379 AATEEPDEEAAST
+379 
-392 AAQTA
+392 
-397 SGADETGI
+397 
-405 AQAASAAGMNASVSV
+405 
-420 GEENVSAADLNVSA
+420 
-434 SAAENAEAISD
+434 
-445 VEAPAQDGQGTV
+445 
-457 SETAA
+457 AA
-462 PKEEIQE
+462 PKAEEKQ
-469 EITKEEEPETVVLPT
+469 EEEPQEEEPQTVVLPA
-484 REIEEHINAQPA
+484 REIEEHINAQPV

-600 TIPADE
+600 TIPTDE

-612 YQEPGQ
+612 YYEPAQ
-618 EDGEDYEE
+618 EDGENYEE
-626 PAGQDEFLD
+626 PAEQDEFLD

-640 YEEPVENAEEYT
+640 YEEPVENTEEYT
-652 GEEDAFAEEA
+652 EESEAIDA
-662 GEYAED
+662 D
-668 EAFDEDEAGD
+668 T
-678 YVEPVEAAEAEE
+678 EAEE
-690 EFYEED
+690 EPGAADADIEVEEEPNAAAAD
-696 ADTADETDA
+696 TEVEEEPDTAD
-705 DDFEDA
+705 
-711 ENDFDADDAEATGEG
+711 AEAEG
-726 ADEEA
+726 
-731 AYETEADADEEAAE
+731 EAAE
-745 DINADSKANDK
+745 EAVDDTAAEK
-756 TAGKAG
+756 TG
-762 TDTDA
+762 T
-767 EDIDAD
+767 
-773 GETAEDEGADSETA
+773 
-787 EEAGTDDAQDTETD
+787 EEPD
-801 AADAKETDAEPAEEA
+801 AADADTEVEEEPDTTDADTEVEEEPDATDAAAEAVEDDVKDAETDA
-816 SADKADRKNVSR
+816 VV
-828 DAAAKGK
+828 KGK

-840 KNGKPVRKAGGKEQ
+840 KKGKPVRKAGKEQ

-952 IIQKANKLTDD
+952 IIQKASKLSDD
-963 SVKDMQKAMNQEH
+963 SVKDMQKVMNQEH

-1067 IQHANKKTLGHF
+1067 IQHANRKTLGHF

>member
-31 TIDWTRVKSVMML
+31 TIDWTKVKSVMML

-138 KEYTEK
+138 KEYIEK

-318 DAVKEALNQPEEQG
+318 GAVKEALNQSEEQG

-342 TPVSVEDG
+342 TPVSAEESS
-350 ASEITEETL
+350 AEITEETL
-359 EQPMEAEILP
+359 EQPMEAPVQSGQSTVP
-369 EEASFDDTIT
+369 EA
-379 AATEEPDEEAAST
+379 
-392 AAQTA
+392 
-397 SGADETGI
+397 
-405 AQAASAAGMNASVSV
+405 
-420 GEENVSAADLNVSA
+420 
-434 SAAENAEAISD
+434 
-445 VEAPAQDGQGTV
+445 
-457 SETAA
+457 AA
-462 PKEEIQE
+462 PKAEEKQE
-469 EITKEEEPETVVLPT
+469 AEEPQEEEPQTVVLPA
-484 REIEEHINAQPA
+484 REIEEHINAQPV

-600 TIPADE
+600 TIPTDE

-612 YQEPGQ
+612 YYEPAQ

-626 PAGQDEFLD
+626 PAEQDEFLD

-640 YEEPVENAEEYT
+640 YEESVENTEEYT
-652 GEEDAFAEEA
+652 EESEAIDADTEEEEEPDA
-662 GEYAED
+662 ADADIE
-668 EAFDEDEAGD
+668 
-678 YVEPVEAAEAEE
+678 VEEEPDAVAADAEAEE
-690 EFYEED
+690 EPDATD
-696 ADTADETDA
+696 ADTEVGEEADATEAAEEAVEDDVKDAETDA
-705 DDFEDA
+705 
-711 ENDFDADDAEATGEG
+711 
-726 ADEEA
+726 
-731 AYETEADADEEAAE
+731 
-745 DINADSKANDK
+745 
-756 TAGKAG
+756 
-762 TDTDA
+762 
-767 EDIDAD
+767 
-773 GETAEDEGADSETA
+773 
-787 EEAGTDDAQDTETD
+787 
-801 AADAKETDAEPAEEA
+801 
-816 SADKADRKNVSR
+816 VV
-828 DAAAKGK
+828 KGK

-840 KNGKPVRKAGGKEQ
+840 NKDKPVRKAGKEQ

-952 IIQKANKLTDD
+952 IIQKANKLSDD
-963 SVKDMQKAMNQEH
+963 SVKDMQKVMNQEH

-986 KGGAH
+986 RGGAH

-1067 IQHANKKTLGHF
+1067 IQHANRKTLGHF

>member
-31 TIDWTRVKSVMML
+31 TIDWTKVKSVMML

-138 KEYTEK
+138 KEYIEK

-212 AEETGEVYPEAPE
+212 AEEAGEVYPETPE

-239 EILMSDPDDIQVKV
+239 EILTSDPDDIQVKV

-318 DAVKEALNQPEEQG
+318 DAVKEALNQSEEQG

-342 TPVSVEDG
+342 TPVLAEESS
-350 ASEITEETL
+350 AEITEETL
-359 EQPMEAEILP
+359 EQPMEAPVQSGQSTVP
-369 EEASFDDTIT
+369 EA
-379 AATEEPDEEAAST
+379 
-392 AAQTA
+392 
-397 SGADETGI
+397 
-405 AQAASAAGMNASVSV
+405 
-420 GEENVSAADLNVSA
+420 
-434 SAAENAEAISD
+434 
-445 VEAPAQDGQGTV
+445 
-457 SETAA
+457 AA
-462 PKEEIQE
+462 PKAEEPQ
-469 EITKEEEPETVVLPT
+469 EEEPQEEEPQTVVLPA
-484 REIEEHINAQPA
+484 REIEEHINAQPV

-600 TIPADE
+600 TIPTDE

-612 YQEPGQ
+612 YYEPAQ
-618 EDGEDYEE
+618 EDGENYEE
-626 PAGQDEFLD
+626 PAEQDEFLD

-640 YEEPVENAEEYT
+640 YEEPVENTEEYT
-652 GEEDAFAEEA
+652 EESEAIDA
-662 GEYAED
+662 D
-668 EAFDEDEAGD
+668 T
-678 YVEPVEAAEAEE
+678 EAEE
-690 EFYEED
+690 EP
-696 ADTADETDA
+696 
-705 DDFEDA
+705 
-711 ENDFDADDAEATGEG
+711 
-726 ADEEA
+726 
-731 AYETEADADEEAAE
+731 
-745 DINADSKANDK
+745 
-756 TAGKAG
+756 
-762 TDTDA
+762 
-767 EDIDAD
+767 
-773 GETAEDEGADSETA
+773 
-787 EEAGTDDAQDTETD
+787 D
-801 AADAKETDAEPAEEA
+801 AADADIEVEEEPNAADADTEVEEEPDTADAEAEGEAAEEAVDDTAAEKAGTEEPDATDADIEAEEEPDTADADTEAGEEPDVTDAAAEAVEDDVKDAETDA
-816 SADKADRKNVSR
+816 VV
-828 DAAAKGK
+828 KGK

-840 KNGKPVRKAGGKEQ
+840 KKGKPVRKAGKEQ

-952 IIQKANKLTDD
+952 IIQKANKLSDD
-963 SVKDMQKAMNQEH
+963 SVKDMQKVMNQEH

-986 KGGAH
+986 RGGAH

-1067 IQHANKKTLGHF
+1067 IQHANRKTLGHF

>member
-31 TIDWTRVKSVMML
+31 TIDWTKVKSVMML

-138 KEYTEK
+138 KEYIEK

-239 EILMSDPDDIQVKV
+239 EILTSDPDDIQVKV

-318 DAVKEALNQPEEQG
+318 DAVKEALNQSEEQG

-342 TPVSVEDG
+342 TPVSAEESS
-350 ASEITEETL
+350 AEITEETL
-359 EQPMEAEILP
+359 EQSMEAEILP
-369 EEASFDDTIT
+369 KEASFDDNIT
-379 AATEEPDEEAAST
+379 AATEEPE
-392 AAQTA
+392 Q
-397 SGADETGI
+397 
-405 AQAASAAGMNASVSV
+405 V
-420 GEENVSAADLNVSA
+420 
-434 SAAENAEAISD
+434 
-445 VEAPAQDGQGTV
+445 GQGTA
-457 SETAA
+457 SETTA
-462 PKEEIQE
+462 PKAEEIRE
-469 EITKEEEPETVVLPT
+469 EITEEEEPETVVLPT
-484 REIEEHINAQPA
+484 KEIEEHINAQPA

-600 TIPADE
+600 TIPTDE

-612 YQEPGQ
+612 YQEPAQ
-618 EDGEDYEE
+618 EDGEDYEDSAE
-626 PAGQDEFLD
+626 QDEFLD

-640 YEEPVENAEEYT
+640 YEEPVENTEEYM
-652 GEEDAFAEEA
+652 EESEA
-662 GEYAED
+662 INAD
-668 EAFDEDEAGD
+668 T
-678 YVEPVEAAEAEE
+678 EAEE
-690 EFYEED
+690 EP
-696 ADTADETDA
+696 
-705 DDFEDA
+705 
-711 ENDFDADDAEATGEG
+711 
-726 ADEEA
+726 
-731 AYETEADADEEAAE
+731 
-745 DINADSKANDK
+745 
-756 TAGKAG
+756 
-762 TDTDA
+762 
-767 EDIDAD
+767 
-773 GETAEDEGADSETA
+773 
-787 EEAGTDDAQDTETD
+787 D
-801 AADAKETDAEPAEEA
+801 AADADIEVEEEPDAADADIEVEEEPDTADAEAEGEAAEEAVDDTAAEKAGTEEPDAADADTEVGEEPDAADADTEVEEEPDATDAAAEAVEDDVKDAETDAVVK
-816 SADKADRKNVSR
+816 D
-828 DAAAKGK
+828 K

-840 KNGKPVRKAGGKEQ
+840 KKGKPVRKAGKEQ

-952 IIQKANKLTDD
+952 IIQKANKLSDD
-963 SVKDMQKAMNQEH
+963 SVKDMQKVMNQEH

-986 KGGAH
+986 RGGAH

-1067 IQHANKKTLGHF
+1067 IQHANRKTLGHF

>member
-31 TIDWTRVKSVMML
+31 TIDWTKVKSVMML

-138 KEYTEK
+138 KEYIEK

-212 AEETGEVYPEAPE
+212 AEEAGEVYPEAPE

-239 EILMSDPDDIQVKV
+239 EILTSDPDDIQVKV

-318 DAVKEALNQPEEQG
+318 DAVKEALNQSEEQG

-342 TPVSVEDG
+342 TPVSAEESS
-350 ASEITEETL
+350 AEITEETL
-359 EQPMEAEILP
+359 EQPMEAPVQSGQSTVP
-369 EEASFDDTIT
+369 EA
-379 AATEEPDEEAAST
+379 
-392 AAQTA
+392 
-397 SGADETGI
+397 
-405 AQAASAAGMNASVSV
+405 
-420 GEENVSAADLNVSA
+420 
-434 SAAENAEAISD
+434 
-445 VEAPAQDGQGTV
+445 
-457 SETAA
+457 AA
-462 PKEEIQE
+462 PKAEEKQ
-469 EITKEEEPETVVLPT
+469 EEEPQEEEPQTVVLPA
-484 REIEEHINAQPA
+484 REIEEHINAQPV

-600 TIPADE
+600 TIPTDE

-612 YQEPGQ
+612 YYEPAQ
-618 EDGEDYEE
+618 EDGENYEE
-626 PAGQDEFLD
+626 PAEQDEFLD

-640 YEEPVENAEEYT
+640 YEEPVENTEEYT
-652 GEEDAFAEEA
+652 EESEAIDA
-662 GEYAED
+662 D
-668 EAFDEDEAGD
+668 T
-678 YVEPVEAAEAEE
+678 EAEE
-690 EFYEED
+690 EP
-696 ADTADETDA
+696 
-705 DDFEDA
+705 
-711 ENDFDADDAEATGEG
+711 
-726 ADEEA
+726 
-731 AYETEADADEEAAE
+731 
-745 DINADSKANDK
+745 
-756 TAGKAG
+756 
-762 TDTDA
+762 
-767 EDIDAD
+767 
-773 GETAEDEGADSETA
+773 
-787 EEAGTDDAQDTETD
+787 D
-801 AADAKETDAEPAEEA
+801 AADADIEVEEEPNAADADTEVEEEPDTADAEAEGEAAEEAVDDTAAEKAGTEEPDATDADIEAEEEPDTADADTEAGEEPDTTDAAAEAVEDDVKDAETDA
-816 SADKADRKNVSR
+816 VV
-828 DAAAKGK
+828 KGK

-840 KNGKPVRKAGGKEQ
+840 KKGKPVRKAGKEQ

-905 LTLAKKLMKEV
+905 LTLAKKLMREV

-952 IIQKANKLTDD
+952 IIQKASKLSDD
-963 SVKDMQKAMNQEH
+963 SVKDMQKVMNQEH

-986 KGGAH
+986 RGGAH

-1067 IQHANKKTLGHF
+1067 IQHANRKTLGHF

>member
-138 KEYTEK
+138 KEYIEK

-212 AEETGEVYPEAPE
+212 AEEAGEVYPETPE

-239 EILMSDPDDIQVKV
+239 EILTSDPDDIQVKV

-318 DAVKEALNQPEEQG
+318 DAVKEALNQSEEQG

-342 TPVSVEDG
+342 TPVSAEESS
-350 ASEITEETL
+350 AEITEETL
-359 EQPMEAEILP
+359 EQPMEAPVQSGQSTVP
-369 EEASFDDTIT
+369 EA
-379 AATEEPDEEAAST
+379 
-392 AAQTA
+392 
-397 SGADETGI
+397 
-405 AQAASAAGMNASVSV
+405 
-420 GEENVSAADLNVSA
+420 
-434 SAAENAEAISD
+434 
-445 VEAPAQDGQGTV
+445 
-457 SETAA
+457 AA
-462 PKEEIQE
+462 PKAEEPQE
-469 EITKEEEPETVVLPT
+469 EALQEEVLQEEEPQTVVLPA
-484 REIEEHINAQPA
+484 REIEEHINAQPV

-612 YQEPGQ
+612 YQEPAQ

-626 PAGQDEFLD
+626 LAEQDEFLD
-635 ESYDD
+635 DSYDD
-640 YEEPVENAEEYT
+640 YEEPVENTEEYT
-652 GEEDAFAEEA
+652 EEPDAADTEAEGEAAEEA
-662 GEYAED
+662 VDDAAADTE
-668 EAFDEDEAGD
+668 
-678 YVEPVEAAEAEE
+678 VEEEPDATEAATEAV
-690 EFYEED
+690 ED
-696 ADTADETDA
+696 DVKDAETDA
-705 DDFEDA
+705 
-711 ENDFDADDAEATGEG
+711 
-726 ADEEA
+726 
-731 AYETEADADEEAAE
+731 
-745 DINADSKANDK
+745 
-756 TAGKAG
+756 
-762 TDTDA
+762 
-767 EDIDAD
+767 
-773 GETAEDEGADSETA
+773 
-787 EEAGTDDAQDTETD
+787 
-801 AADAKETDAEPAEEA
+801 
-816 SADKADRKNVSR
+816 V
-828 DAAAKGK
+828 AKGK

-840 KNGKPVRKAGGKEQ
+840 KKGKPVRKAGKEQ

-952 IIQKANKLTDD
+952 IIQKANKLSDD
-963 SVKDMQKAMNQEH
+963 SVKDMQKVMNQEH

-986 KGGAH
+986 RGGAH

-1067 IQHANKKTLGHF
+1067 IQHANRKTLGHF

>member
-138 KEYTEK
+138 KEYIEK

-212 AEETGEVYPEAPE
+212 AEEAGEVYPETPE

-239 EILMSDPDDIQVKV
+239 EILTSDPDDIQVKV

-297 LDSLADA
+297 LDSLEDA

-318 DAVKEALNQPEEQG
+318 DAVKEALNQSEEQG

-342 TPVSVEDG
+342 TPVSAEESS
-350 ASEITEETL
+350 AEITEETL
-359 EQPMEAEILP
+359 EQPMEAP
-369 EEASFDDTIT
+369 VQSGQ
-379 AATEEPDEEAAST
+379 ST
-392 AAQTA
+392 VPVA
-397 SGADETGI
+397 
-405 AQAASAAGMNASVSV
+405 
-420 GEENVSAADLNVSA
+420 
-434 SAAENAEAISD
+434 
-445 VEAPAQDGQGTV
+445 
-457 SETAA
+457 AA
-462 PKEEIQE
+462 PKAEEPQE
-469 EITKEEEPETVVLPT
+469 EVPQEEEEPETVVLPA
-484 REIEEHINAQPA
+484 REIEEHINAQPV

-612 YQEPGQ
+612 YQEPAQ
-618 EDGEDYEE
+618 EDGENYEE
-626 PAGQDEFLD
+626 LAEQDEFLD
-635 ESYDD
+635 DSYDD
-640 YEEPVENAEEYT
+640 YEEPVENTEEYT
-652 GEEDAFAEEA
+652 EEPDTAATEAEGEAAEEA
-662 GEYAED
+662 VDDAAADIEVEEEPDAADTEAE
-668 EAFDEDEAGD
+668 G
-678 YVEPVEAAEAEE
+678 EAAEEAVDDAAADTEVEEEPDAADTEAEGEAAEE
-690 EFYEED
+690 AADDAAADIEVEEEP
-696 ADTADETDA
+696 DTADAAAEAVEDDVKDAETDA
-705 DDFEDA
+705 
-711 ENDFDADDAEATGEG
+711 
-726 ADEEA
+726 
-731 AYETEADADEEAAE
+731 
-745 DINADSKANDK
+745 
-756 TAGKAG
+756 
-762 TDTDA
+762 
-767 EDIDAD
+767 
-773 GETAEDEGADSETA
+773 
-787 EEAGTDDAQDTETD
+787 
-801 AADAKETDAEPAEEA
+801 
-816 SADKADRKNVSR
+816 V
-828 DAAAKGK
+828 AKGK

-840 KNGKPVRKAGGKEQ
+840 KKGKPVRKAGKEQ

-952 IIQKANKLTDD
+952 IIQKANKLSDD
-963 SVKDMQKAMNQEH
+963 SVKDMQKVMNQEH

-986 KGGAH
+986 RGGAH

-1067 IQHANKKTLGHF
+1067 IQHANRKTLGHF

>member
-31 TIDWTRVKSVMML
+31 TIDWTKVKSVMML

-138 KEYTEK
+138 KEYIEK

-212 AEETGEVYPEAPE
+212 AEEAGEVYPEATE

-239 EILMSDPDDIQVKV
+239 EILTSDPDDIQVKV

-318 DAVKEALNQPEEQG
+318 DAVKEALNQSEEQG

-342 TPVSVEDG
+342 TPVSAEESS
-350 ASEITEETL
+350 AEITEETL
-359 EQPMEAEILP
+359 EQPMEAPVQSGQSTVP
-369 EEASFDDTIT
+369 EA
-379 AATEEPDEEAAST
+379 
-392 AAQTA
+392 
-397 SGADETGI
+397 
-405 AQAASAAGMNASVSV
+405 
-420 GEENVSAADLNVSA
+420 
-434 SAAENAEAISD
+434 
-445 VEAPAQDGQGTV
+445 
-457 SETAA
+457 AA
-462 PKEEIQE
+462 PKAEEPQ
-469 EITKEEEPETVVLPT
+469 EEEPQEEEPQTVVLPA
-484 REIEEHINAQPA
+484 REIEEHINAQPV

-600 TIPADE
+600 TIPTDE

-612 YQEPGQ
+612 YYEPAQ
-618 EDGEDYEE
+618 EDGENYEE
-626 PAGQDEFLD
+626 PAEQDEFLD

-640 YEEPVENAEEYT
+640 YEEPVENTEEYT
-652 GEEDAFAEEA
+652 EESEA
-662 GEYAED
+662 I
-668 EAFDEDEAGD
+668 
-678 YVEPVEAAEAEE
+678 AADTEAEE
-690 EFYEED
+690 EPNAAAADIEVEEEPNAAAADTEVEEEPDTADAEAEGEAAEEAVDDTAAEKAGTEEPDAAAADTEVEEEPDATD
-696 ADTADETDA
+696 ADTEVEEEPDATDAAAEAVEDDVKDAETDA
-705 DDFEDA
+705 
-711 ENDFDADDAEATGEG
+711 
-726 ADEEA
+726 
-731 AYETEADADEEAAE
+731 
-745 DINADSKANDK
+745 
-756 TAGKAG
+756 
-762 TDTDA
+762 
-767 EDIDAD
+767 
-773 GETAEDEGADSETA
+773 
-787 EEAGTDDAQDTETD
+787 
-801 AADAKETDAEPAEEA
+801 
-816 SADKADRKNVSR
+816 VV
-828 DAAAKGK
+828 KGK

-840 KNGKPVRKAGGKEQ
+840 KKGKPVRKAGKEQ

-905 LTLAKKLMKEV
+905 LTLAKKLMREV

-952 IIQKANKLTDD
+952 IIQKASKLSDD
-963 SVKDMQKAMNQEH
+963 SVKDMQKVMNQEH

-986 KGGAH
+986 RGGAH

-1067 IQHANKKTLGHF
+1067 IQHANRKTLGHF

>member
-138 KEYTEK
+138 KEYIEK

-212 AEETGEVYPEAPE
+212 AEEAGEVYPETPE

-239 EILMSDPDDIQVKV
+239 EILTSDPDDIQVKV

-318 DAVKEALNQPEEQG
+318 DAVKEALNQSEEQG

-342 TPVSVEDG
+342 TPVSAEESS
-350 ASEITEETL
+350 AEITEETL
-359 EQPMEAEILP
+359 EQPMEAPVQSGQSTVP
-369 EEASFDDTIT
+369 EA
-379 AATEEPDEEAAST
+379 
-392 AAQTA
+392 
-397 SGADETGI
+397 
-405 AQAASAAGMNASVSV
+405 
-420 GEENVSAADLNVSA
+420 
-434 SAAENAEAISD
+434 
-445 VEAPAQDGQGTV
+445 
-457 SETAA
+457 AA
-462 PKEEIQE
+462 PKAEEPQE
-469 EITKEEEPETVVLPT
+469 EVLQEEELQEEEPQVEVLQEEEPETVVLPA
-484 REIEEHINAQPA
+484 REIEEHINAQPV

-612 YQEPGQ
+612 YYEPAQ
-618 EDGEDYEE
+618 EDGENYEE
-626 PAGQDEFLD
+626 PAEQDEFLD

-640 YEEPVENAEEYT
+640 YEEPVENTEEYT
-652 GEEDAFAEEA
+652 EEPDTADIEVEEEPDAADTEAEGEAVEEA
-662 GEYAED
+662 VDDAAADTEAEGEAVE
-668 EAFDEDEAGD
+668 EAVDDT
-678 YVEPVEAAEAEE
+678 AADTEAEE
-690 EFYEED
+690 EPDAVD
-696 ADTADETDA
+696 ADTEAEEEPDAAAADTEAEEEPDATEAAAEAVEDDVKDAETDA
-705 DDFEDA
+705 
-711 ENDFDADDAEATGEG
+711 
-726 ADEEA
+726 
-731 AYETEADADEEAAE
+731 
-745 DINADSKANDK
+745 
-756 TAGKAG
+756 
-762 TDTDA
+762 
-767 EDIDAD
+767 
-773 GETAEDEGADSETA
+773 
-787 EEAGTDDAQDTETD
+787 
-801 AADAKETDAEPAEEA
+801 
-816 SADKADRKNVSR
+816 V
-828 DAAAKGK
+828 AKGK

-840 KNGKPVRKAGGKEQ
+840 KKGKPVRKAGKEQ

-952 IIQKANKLTDD
+952 IIQKANKLSDD
-963 SVKDMQKAMNQEH
+963 SVKDMQKVMNQEH

-1067 IQHANKKTLGHF
+1067 IQHANRKTLGHF

>member
-31 TIDWTRVKSVMML
+31 TIDWTKVKSVMML

-138 KEYTEK
+138 KEYIEK

-318 DAVKEALNQPEEQG
+318 DAVKEALNQSEEQG

-342 TPVSVEDG
+342 TPVSAEESS
-350 ASEITEETL
+350 AEITEETL
-359 EQPMEAEILP
+359 EQPMEAPVQSGQSTVP
-369 EEASFDDTIT
+369 EA
-379 AATEEPDEEAAST
+379 
-392 AAQTA
+392 
-397 SGADETGI
+397 
-405 AQAASAAGMNASVSV
+405 
-420 GEENVSAADLNVSA
+420 
-434 SAAENAEAISD
+434 
-445 VEAPAQDGQGTV
+445 
-457 SETAA
+457 AA
-462 PKEEIQE
+462 PKAEEKQE
-469 EITKEEEPETVVLPT
+469 AEEPQEEEPETVVLPA
-484 REIEEHINAQPA
+484 REIEEHINAQPV

-600 TIPADE
+600 TIPTDE

-612 YQEPGQ
+612 YYEPAQ

-626 PAGQDEFLD
+626 PAEQDEFLD

-640 YEEPVENAEEYT
+640 YEEPVENTEEYT
-652 GEEDAFAEEA
+652 EESEA
-662 GEYAED
+662 I
-668 EAFDEDEAGD
+668 
-678 YVEPVEAAEAEE
+678 AADTEAEE
-690 EFYEED
+690 E
-696 ADTADETDA
+696 
-705 DDFEDA
+705 
-711 ENDFDADDAEATGEG
+711 
-726 ADEEA
+726 
-731 AYETEADADEEAAE
+731 ADAAAADIEVEEEPDAAAA
-745 DINADSKANDK
+745 DI
-756 TAGKAG
+756 
-762 TDTDA
+762 
-767 EDIDAD
+767 EV
-773 GETAEDEGADSETA
+773 
-787 EEAGTDDAQDTETD
+787 EEEPD
-801 AADAKETDAEPAEEA
+801 AADAEAEGEAAEEAVEDDVKDAETDA
-816 SADKADRKNVSR
+816 VV
-828 DAAAKGK
+828 KGK

-840 KNGKPVRKAGGKEQ
+840 NKDKPVRKAGKEQ

-952 IIQKANKLTDD
+952 IIQKANKLSDD
-963 SVKDMQKAMNQEH
+963 SVKDMQKVMNQEH

-986 KGGAH
+986 RGGAH

-1067 IQHANKKTLGHF
+1067 IQHANRKTLGHF

>member
-31 TIDWTRVKSVMML
+31 TIDWTKVKSVMML

-138 KEYTEK
+138 KEYIEK

-195 QEEKYAEMKGEI
+195 QEDKYAEMKGEI

-212 AEETGEVYPEAPE
+212 AEEAGEVYPETPE

-239 EILMSDPDDIQVKV
+239 EILTSDPDDIQVKV

-318 DAVKEALNQPEEQG
+318 DAVKEAMNQSEEQG

-342 TPVSVEDG
+342 TPVSAEESS
-350 ASEITEETL
+350 AEITEETL
-359 EQPMEAEILP
+359 EQPMEAPVQSGQNTVP
-369 EEASFDDTIT
+369 EA
-379 AATEEPDEEAAST
+379 
-392 AAQTA
+392 
-397 SGADETGI
+397 
-405 AQAASAAGMNASVSV
+405 
-420 GEENVSAADLNVSA
+420 
-434 SAAENAEAISD
+434 
-445 VEAPAQDGQGTV
+445 
-457 SETAA
+457 AA
-462 PKEEIQE
+462 PKAEEKQ
-469 EITKEEEPETVVLPT
+469 EEEPQTVVLPA
-484 REIEEHINAQPA
+484 REIEEHINAQPV

-600 TIPADE
+600 TIPTDE

-612 YQEPGQ
+612 YYEPAQ
-618 EDGEDYEE
+618 EDGENYEE
-626 PAGQDEFLD
+626 PAEQDEFLD

-640 YEEPVENAEEYT
+640 YEEPVENTEEYT
-652 GEEDAFAEEA
+652 EESEAIDA
-662 GEYAED
+662 D
-668 EAFDEDEAGD
+668 T
-678 YVEPVEAAEAEE
+678 EAEE
-690 EFYEED
+690 EPN
-696 ADTADETDA
+696 A
-705 DDFEDA
+705 
-711 ENDFDADDAEATGEG
+711 
-726 ADEEA
+726 
-731 AYETEADADEEAAE
+731 ADADIEVEEE
-745 DINADSKANDK
+745 P
-756 TAGKAG
+756 
-762 TDTDA
+762 
-767 EDIDAD
+767 
-773 GETAEDEGADSETA
+773 
-787 EEAGTDDAQDTETD
+787 D
-801 AADAKETDAEPAEEA
+801 AADADTEVEEEPDTADAEAEGEAAEEAVDDTAAEKAGTEEPDAADADTEVGEEPDATDADTEVEEEPDATDAAAEAVEDDVKDAETDAVVK
-816 SADKADRKNVSR
+816 D
-828 DAAAKGK
+828 K

-840 KNGKPVRKAGGKEQ
+840 KKGKPVRKAGKEQ

-952 IIQKANKLTDD
+952 IIQKANKLSDD
-963 SVKDMQKAMNQEH
+963 SVKDMQKVMNQEH

-986 KGGAH
+986 RGGAH

-1067 IQHANKKTLGHF
+1067 IQHANRKTLGHF

>member
-31 TIDWTRVKSVMML
+31 TIDWTKVKSVMML

-138 KEYTEK
+138 KEYIEK

-318 DAVKEALNQPEEQG
+318 DAVKEALNQSEEQG

-342 TPVSVEDG
+342 TPVSAEESS
-350 ASEITEETL
+350 AEITEETL
-359 EQPMEAEILP
+359 EQPMEAPVQSGQSTVP
-369 EEASFDDTIT
+369 EA
-379 AATEEPDEEAAST
+379 
-392 AAQTA
+392 
-397 SGADETGI
+397 
-405 AQAASAAGMNASVSV
+405 
-420 GEENVSAADLNVSA
+420 
-434 SAAENAEAISD
+434 
-445 VEAPAQDGQGTV
+445 
-457 SETAA
+457 AA
-462 PKEEIQE
+462 PKAEEKQE
-469 EITKEEEPETVVLPT
+469 AEEPQEEEPQTVVLPA
-484 REIEEHINAQPA
+484 REIEEHINAQPV

-549 VLAEWERVKKENE
+549 VLAEWERVKEENE

-600 TIPADE
+600 TIPTDE

-612 YQEPGQ
+612 YYEPAQ

-626 PAGQDEFLD
+626 PAEQDEFLD

-640 YEEPVENAEEYT
+640 YEESVENTEEYT
-652 GEEDAFAEEA
+652 EESEAIDADTEEEEEPDAADADIEVEEEPDAAAADTEVEEEPDTADAEAEGEAAEEA
-662 GEYAED
+662 VDDTAAEK
-668 EAFDEDEAGD
+668 AGTE
-678 YVEPVEAAEAEE
+678 EPDAADAEAEE
-690 EFYEED
+690 EPDATD
-696 ADTADETDA
+696 ADTEVGEEADATEAAEEAVEDDVKDAETDA
-705 DDFEDA
+705 
-711 ENDFDADDAEATGEG
+711 
-726 ADEEA
+726 
-731 AYETEADADEEAAE
+731 
-745 DINADSKANDK
+745 
-756 TAGKAG
+756 
-762 TDTDA
+762 
-767 EDIDAD
+767 
-773 GETAEDEGADSETA
+773 
-787 EEAGTDDAQDTETD
+787 
-801 AADAKETDAEPAEEA
+801 
-816 SADKADRKNVSR
+816 VV
-828 DAAAKGK
+828 KGK

-840 KNGKPVRKAGGKEQ
+840 NKDKPVRKAGKEQ

-952 IIQKANKLTDD
+952 IIQKANKLSDD
-963 SVKDMQKAMNQEH
+963 SVKDMQKVMNQEH

-986 KGGAH
+986 RGGAH

-1067 IQHANKKTLGHF
+1067 IQHANRKTLGHF

>member
-138 KEYTEK
+138 KEYIEK

-212 AEETGEVYPEAPE
+212 AEEAGEVYPETPE

-239 EILMSDPDDIQVKV
+239 EILTSDPDDIQVKV

-318 DAVKEALNQPEEQG
+318 DAVKEALNQSEEQG

-342 TPVSVEDG
+342 TPVSAEESS
-350 ASEITEETL
+350 AEITEETL
-359 EQPMEAEILP
+359 EQPMEAPVQSGQSTVP
-369 EEASFDDTIT
+369 EA
-379 AATEEPDEEAAST
+379 
-392 AAQTA
+392 
-397 SGADETGI
+397 
-405 AQAASAAGMNASVSV
+405 
-420 GEENVSAADLNVSA
+420 
-434 SAAENAEAISD
+434 
-445 VEAPAQDGQGTV
+445 
-457 SETAA
+457 AA
-462 PKEEIQE
+462 PKAEEPQE
-469 EITKEEEPETVVLPT
+469 EVLQEEELQEEEPQVEVLQEEEPETVVLPA
-484 REIEEHINAQPA
+484 REIEEHINAQPV

-612 YQEPGQ
+612 YQEPAQ

-626 PAGQDEFLD
+626 LAEQDEFLD
-635 ESYDD
+635 DSYDD
-640 YEEPVENAEEYT
+640 YEEPVENTEEYT
-652 GEEDAFAEEA
+652 EEPDTADTEAEGEAAEEA
-662 GEYAED
+662 VDDAVADIEVEEEPD
-668 EAFDEDEAGD
+668 TTEA
-678 YVEPVEAAEAEE
+678 AAEAV
-690 EFYEED
+690 ED
-696 ADTADETDA
+696 DVKDAETDA
-705 DDFEDA
+705 
-711 ENDFDADDAEATGEG
+711 
-726 ADEEA
+726 
-731 AYETEADADEEAAE
+731 
-745 DINADSKANDK
+745 
-756 TAGKAG
+756 
-762 TDTDA
+762 
-767 EDIDAD
+767 
-773 GETAEDEGADSETA
+773 
-787 EEAGTDDAQDTETD
+787 
-801 AADAKETDAEPAEEA
+801 
-816 SADKADRKNVSR
+816 V
-828 DAAAKGK
+828 AKGK

-840 KNGKPVRKAGGKEQ
+840 KKGKPVRKAGKEQ

-952 IIQKANKLTDD
+952 IIQKANKLSDD
-963 SVKDMQKAMNQEH
+963 SVKDMQKVMNQEH

-1067 IQHANKKTLGHF
+1067 IQHANRKTLGHF

>member
-31 TIDWTRVKSVMML
+31 TIDWTKVKSVMML

-138 KEYTEK
+138 KEYIEK

-212 AEETGEVYPEAPE
+212 AEEAGEVYPEAPE

-239 EILMSDPDDIQVKV
+239 EILTSDPDDIQVKV

-318 DAVKEALNQPEEQG
+318 DAVKEALNQSEEKG

-342 TPVSVEDG
+342 TPVSAEKSS
-350 ASEITEETL
+350 AEITEETL
-359 EQPMEAEILP
+359 EQPMEVPVQSGQSTVP
-369 EEASFDDTIT
+369 EA
-379 AATEEPDEEAAST
+379 
-392 AAQTA
+392 
-397 SGADETGI
+397 
-405 AQAASAAGMNASVSV
+405 
-420 GEENVSAADLNVSA
+420 
-434 SAAENAEAISD
+434 
-445 VEAPAQDGQGTV
+445 
-457 SETAA
+457 AA
-462 PKEEIQE
+462 PKAEEKQE
-469 EITKEEEPETVVLPT
+469 AGEPQEEEPQTVVLPA
-484 REIEEHINAQPA
+484 REIEEHINAQPV

-600 TIPADE
+600 TIPTDE

-612 YQEPGQ
+612 YYEPAQ

-626 PAGQDEFLD
+626 PAEQDEFLD

-640 YEEPVENAEEYT
+640 YEEPVENTEEYT
-652 GEEDAFAEEA
+652 EESEAIAADTEVEEEPDAAAADTEVEEEPDTADAEAEGEAAEEA
-662 GEYAED
+662 VDDTAAEK
-668 EAFDEDEAGD
+668 AGTE
-678 YVEPVEAAEAEE
+678 EPDAADTEAEE
-690 EFYEED
+690 EADATD
-696 ADTADETDA
+696 ADTEAGEEADATEAAAEAVEDDVKDAETDA
-705 DDFEDA
+705 
-711 ENDFDADDAEATGEG
+711 
-726 ADEEA
+726 
-731 AYETEADADEEAAE
+731 
-745 DINADSKANDK
+745 
-756 TAGKAG
+756 
-762 TDTDA
+762 
-767 EDIDAD
+767 
-773 GETAEDEGADSETA
+773 
-787 EEAGTDDAQDTETD
+787 
-801 AADAKETDAEPAEEA
+801 
-816 SADKADRKNVSR
+816 VV
-828 DAAAKGK
+828 KGK

-840 KNGKPVRKAGGKEQ
+840 NKGKPVRKAGKEQ

-952 IIQKANKLTDD
+952 IIQKANKLSDD
-963 SVKDMQKAMNQEH
+963 SVKDMQKVMNQEH

-986 KGGAH
+986 RGGAH

-1067 IQHANKKTLGHF
+1067 IQHANRKTLGHF

>member
-138 KEYTEK
+138 KEYIEK

-212 AEETGEVYPEAPE
+212 AEEAGEVYSETPE

-239 EILMSDPDDIQVKV
+239 EILTSDPDDIQVKV

-318 DAVKEALNQPEEQG
+318 DAVKEALNQSEEQG

-342 TPVSVEDG
+342 TPVSAEESS
-350 ASEITEETL
+350 AEITEETL
-359 EQPMEAEILP
+359 EQPMEAPVQSGQSTVP
-369 EEASFDDTIT
+369 EA
-379 AATEEPDEEAAST
+379 
-392 AAQTA
+392 
-397 SGADETGI
+397 
-405 AQAASAAGMNASVSV
+405 
-420 GEENVSAADLNVSA
+420 
-434 SAAENAEAISD
+434 
-445 VEAPAQDGQGTV
+445 
-457 SETAA
+457 AA
-462 PKEEIQE
+462 PKAEEPQE
-469 EITKEEEPETVVLPT
+469 EELQEEEPQVEEPETVVLPA
-484 REIEEHINAQPA
+484 REIEEHINAQPV

-612 YQEPGQ
+612 YQEPAQ
-618 EDGEDYEE
+618 EDGENYEE
-626 PAGQDEFLD
+626 LAEQDEFLD
-635 ESYDD
+635 DSYDD
-640 YEEPVENAEEYT
+640 YEEPVENTEEYT
-652 GEEDAFAEEA
+652 EEPDTAATEAEGEAAEEA
-662 GEYAED
+662 VDDAAADIEVEEEPDAADTEAE
-668 EAFDEDEAGD
+668 G
-678 YVEPVEAAEAEE
+678 EAAEEAVDDAAADTEVEEEPDAADTEAEGEAAEE
-690 EFYEED
+690 AADDAAADIEVEEEP
-696 ADTADETDA
+696 DTADAAAEAVEDDVKDAETDA
-705 DDFEDA
+705 
-711 ENDFDADDAEATGEG
+711 
-726 ADEEA
+726 
-731 AYETEADADEEAAE
+731 
-745 DINADSKANDK
+745 
-756 TAGKAG
+756 
-762 TDTDA
+762 
-767 EDIDAD
+767 
-773 GETAEDEGADSETA
+773 
-787 EEAGTDDAQDTETD
+787 
-801 AADAKETDAEPAEEA
+801 
-816 SADKADRKNVSR
+816 V
-828 DAAAKGK
+828 AKGK

-840 KNGKPVRKAGGKEQ
+840 KKGKPVRKAGKEQ

-952 IIQKANKLTDD
+952 IIQKANKLSDD
-963 SVKDMQKAMNQEH
+963 SVKDMQKVMNQEH

-986 KGGAH
+986 RGGAH

-1067 IQHANKKTLGHF
+1067 IQHANRKTLGHF

>member
-138 KEYTEK
+138 KEYIEK

-212 AEETGEVYPEAPE
+212 AEEAGEVYPETPE

-239 EILMSDPDDIQVKV
+239 EILTSDSDDIQVKV

-318 DAVKEALNQPEEQG
+318 DAVKEALNQSEEQG

-342 TPVSVEDG
+342 TPVSAEESS
-350 ASEITEETL
+350 AEITEETL
-359 EQPMEAEILP
+359 EQPMEAPVRSGQSTVP
-369 EEASFDDTIT
+369 EA
-379 AATEEPDEEAAST
+379 
-392 AAQTA
+392 
-397 SGADETGI
+397 
-405 AQAASAAGMNASVSV
+405 
-420 GEENVSAADLNVSA
+420 
-434 SAAENAEAISD
+434 
-445 VEAPAQDGQGTV
+445 
-457 SETAA
+457 AA
-462 PKEEIQE
+462 PKAEEPQE
-469 EITKEEEPETVVLPT
+469 EEPQEEVLQEEEPETVVLPA
-484 REIEEHINAQPA
+484 REIEEHINAQPV

-519 GMEYDGQISMVVPEA
+519 GMEYDGQISMVVPET

-612 YQEPGQ
+612 YHEPAQ
-618 EDGEDYEE
+618 EDGENYEE
-626 PAGQDEFLD
+626 LAEQDEFLD
-635 ESYDD
+635 DSYDD
-640 YEEPVENAEEYT
+640 YEEPVENTEEYT
-652 GEEDAFAEEA
+652 EESEAIDA
-662 GEYAED
+662 D
-668 EAFDEDEAGD
+668 T
-678 YVEPVEAAEAEE
+678 EAEE
-690 EFYEED
+690 EL
-696 ADTADETDA
+696 
-705 DDFEDA
+705 
-711 ENDFDADDAEATGEG
+711 
-726 ADEEA
+726 
-731 AYETEADADEEAAE
+731 
-745 DINADSKANDK
+745 
-756 TAGKAG
+756 
-762 TDTDA
+762 
-767 EDIDAD
+767 
-773 GETAEDEGADSETA
+773 
-787 EEAGTDDAQDTETD
+787 D
-801 AADAKETDAEPAEEA
+801 AADADIEVEEEPNAAAADIEVEEEPDTADAEAEGEAAAEAVDDTAAEKAGTEEPDAADTEAEEEADATDADTEVGEEAAATEAAAEAVEDDVKDAETDA
-816 SADKADRKNVSR
+816 VV
-828 DAAAKGK
+828 KGK

-840 KNGKPVRKAGGKEQ
+840 KKGKPVRKAGKEQ

-952 IIQKANKLTDD
+952 IIQKANKLSDD
-963 SVKDMQKAMNQEH
+963 SVKDMQKVMNQEH

-986 KGGAH
+986 RGGAH

-1067 IQHANKKTLGHF
+1067 IQHANRKTLGHF

>member
-31 TIDWTRVKSVMML
+31 TIDWTKVKSVMML

-138 KEYTEK
+138 KEYIEK

-318 DAVKEALNQPEEQG
+318 DAVKEALNQSEEQG

-342 TPVSVEDG
+342 TPVSAEESS
-350 ASEITEETL
+350 AEITEETL
-359 EQPMEAEILP
+359 EQPMEAPVQSGQSTVP
-369 EEASFDDTIT
+369 EA
-379 AATEEPDEEAAST
+379 
-392 AAQTA
+392 
-397 SGADETGI
+397 
-405 AQAASAAGMNASVSV
+405 
-420 GEENVSAADLNVSA
+420 
-434 SAAENAEAISD
+434 
-445 VEAPAQDGQGTV
+445 
-457 SETAA
+457 AA
-462 PKEEIQE
+462 PKAEEKQ
-469 EITKEEEPETVVLPT
+469 EEEPETVVLPT
-484 REIEEHINAQPA
+484 KEIEEHINAQPA

-600 TIPADE
+600 TIPTDE

-612 YQEPGQ
+612 YYEPAQ

-626 PAGQDEFLD
+626 PAEQDEFLD

-640 YEEPVENAEEYT
+640 YEEPVENTEEYT
-652 GEEDAFAEEA
+652 EESEAIDA
-662 GEYAED
+662 D
-668 EAFDEDEAGD
+668 T
-678 YVEPVEAAEAEE
+678 EAEE
-690 EFYEED
+690 EVEAID
-696 ADTADETDA
+696 ADTE
-705 DDFEDA
+705 
-711 ENDFDADDAEATGEG
+711 
-726 ADEEA
+726 
-731 AYETEADADEEAAE
+731 
-745 DINADSKANDK
+745 
-756 TAGKAG
+756 
-762 TDTDA
+762 
-767 EDIDAD
+767 
-773 GETAEDEGADSETA
+773 A
-787 EEAGTDDAQDTETD
+787 EEEPD
-801 AADAKETDAEPAEEA
+801 AADADTEVEEEPDAADAEAEGEAAEEAVDDTAAEKAGTEEPDAADTEAEEESDATAADTEVGEEADATEAAAEAVEDDVKDAETDA
-816 SADKADRKNVSR
+816 VV
-828 DAAAKGK
+828 KGK

-840 KNGKPVRKAGGKEQ
+840 NKGKPVRKAGKEQ

-952 IIQKANKLTDD
+952 IIQKANKLSDD
-963 SVKDMQKAMNQEH
+963 SVRDMQKVMNQEH

-986 KGGAH
+986 RGGAH

-1067 IQHANKKTLGHF
+1067 IQHANRKTLGHF

>member
-31 TIDWTRVKSVMML
+31 TIDWTKVKSVMML

-138 KEYTEK
+138 KEYIEK

-212 AEETGEVYPEAPE
+212 AEEAGEVYPETPE

-239 EILMSDPDDIQVKV
+239 EILTSDPDDIQVKV

-318 DAVKEALNQPEEQG
+318 DAVKEALNQSEEQG

-342 TPVSVEDG
+342 TPVSAEESS
-350 ASEITEETL
+350 AEITEETL
-359 EQPMEAEILP
+359 EQPMEAPVQSGQSTVP
-369 EEASFDDTIT
+369 EA
-379 AATEEPDEEAAST
+379 
-392 AAQTA
+392 
-397 SGADETGI
+397 
-405 AQAASAAGMNASVSV
+405 
-420 GEENVSAADLNVSA
+420 
-434 SAAENAEAISD
+434 
-445 VEAPAQDGQGTV
+445 
-457 SETAA
+457 AA
-462 PKEEIQE
+462 PKAEEKQE
-469 EITKEEEPETVVLPT
+469 AEEPQEEEPETVVLPT
-484 REIEEHINAQPA
+484 KEIEEHINAQPA

-600 TIPADE
+600 TIPTDE

-612 YQEPGQ
+612 YYEPAQ
-618 EDGEDYEE
+618 EDGEDYEDSAE
-626 PAGQDEFLD
+626 QDEFLD

-640 YEEPVENAEEYT
+640 YEEPVENTEEYT
-652 GEEDAFAEEA
+652 EESEAIDADTEVEEEPDA
-662 GEYAED
+662 AAADIE
-668 EAFDEDEAGD
+668 
-678 YVEPVEAAEAEE
+678 VEEEPDAAAADIEAEE
-690 EFYEED
+690 E
-696 ADTADETDA
+696 A
-705 DDFEDA
+705 
-711 ENDFDADDAEATGEG
+711 
-726 ADEEA
+726 
-731 AYETEADADEEAAE
+731 
-745 DINADSKANDK
+745 
-756 TAGKAG
+756 
-762 TDTDA
+762 
-767 EDIDAD
+767 
-773 GETAEDEGADSETA
+773 
-787 EEAGTDDAQDTETD
+787 D
-801 AADAKETDAEPAEEA
+801 AADAEAAGEAAEEA
-816 SADKADRKNVSR
+816 VDDTAAEKAGTEEP
-828 DAAAKGK
+828 DAADTEAEEEADATDADTEVGEEAAAEAVEDDVKDAETDAKGK

-840 KNGKPVRKAGGKEQ
+840 KKGKPVRKAGKEQ

-952 IIQKANKLTDD
+952 IIQKANKLSDD
-963 SVKDMQKAMNQEH
+963 SVKDMQKVMNQEH

-986 KGGAH
+986 RGGAH

-1067 IQHANKKTLGHF
+1067 IQHANRKTLGHF

>member
-31 TIDWTRVKSVMML
+31 TIDWTKVKSVMML

-138 KEYTEK
+138 KEYIEK

-212 AEETGEVYPEAPE
+212 AEEAGEVYPETPE

-239 EILMSDPDDIQVKV
+239 EILTSDPDDIQVKV

-318 DAVKEALNQPEEQG
+318 DAVKEALNQSEEQG

-342 TPVSVEDG
+342 TPVSAEESS
-350 ASEITEETL
+350 AEITEETL
-359 EQPMEAEILP
+359 EQPMEAPVQSGQSTVP
-369 EEASFDDTIT
+369 EA
-379 AATEEPDEEAAST
+379 
-392 AAQTA
+392 
-397 SGADETGI
+397 
-405 AQAASAAGMNASVSV
+405 
-420 GEENVSAADLNVSA
+420 
-434 SAAENAEAISD
+434 
-445 VEAPAQDGQGTV
+445 
-457 SETAA
+457 AA
-462 PKEEIQE
+462 PKAEEKQ
-469 EITKEEEPETVVLPT
+469 EEEPQEEEPQEEEPQEEEPQTVVLPA
-484 REIEEHINAQPA
+484 REIEEHINAQPV

-600 TIPADE
+600 TIPSDE

-612 YQEPGQ
+612 YYEPAQ

-626 PAGQDEFLD
+626 PAEQDEFLD

-640 YEEPVENAEEYT
+640 YEEPVENTEEYT
-652 GEEDAFAEEA
+652 EESEAIDA
-662 GEYAED
+662 D
-668 EAFDEDEAGD
+668 T
-678 YVEPVEAAEAEE
+678 EAEE
-690 EFYEED
+690 EPNAAAADTEAEEEPD
-696 ADTADETDA
+696 AADADTEEEEEVDAADAEAAGEAAEEAVDDTAAEKAGTEEPDAADTEAEEEADTADA
-705 DDFEDA
+705 DTEV
-711 ENDFDADDAEATGEG
+711 GE
-726 ADEEA
+726 
-731 AYETEADADEEAAE
+731 EADATEAAAEAVE
-745 DINADSKANDK
+745 DDVK
-756 TAGKAG
+756 
-762 TDTDA
+762 DA
-767 EDIDAD
+767 E
-773 GETAEDEGADSETA
+773 
-787 EEAGTDDAQDTETD
+787 TD
-801 AADAKETDAEPAEEA
+801 
-816 SADKADRKNVSR
+816 
-828 DAAAKGK
+828 AKGK

-840 KNGKPVRKAGGKEQ
+840 KKGKPVRKAGKEQ
-854 GRRLT
+854 GRRFT

-952 IIQKANKLTDD
+952 IIQKANKLSDD
-963 SVKDMQKAMNQEH
+963 SVKDMQKVMNQEH

-986 KGGAH
+986 RGGAH

-1067 IQHANKKTLGHF
+1067 IQHANRKTLGHF